1 MRKVRIGNDIN
12 VRWEV
17 KTDGQAVSLEGK
29 ALKLYVRSAYRK
41 EEITTFTVEGCVVSF
56 VYPAS
61 MQRMTGARAVI
72 LVDATEGAP
81 RRTVCADQAF
91 TLVAHSC
98 EENDDDVE
106 FENFMVS
113 LQSNVLIGKPGM
125 SAYEV
130 WLSEGN
136 TGTLEDWYA
145 YLQKPATDV
154 AAKVTKAETARVE
167 AEKKRED
174 AENARAEAE
183 NARQDAENGR
193 DTAEQERAGNEDT
206 RKTAEQS
213 RNTAELD
220 RRTDENIRT
229 ENESARMTEENKRIA
244 AERRRAAT
252 FSALSADVDAVVGKA
267 NTAIEETDAAE
278 ALRAD
283 AEAGRTR
290 AEDERE
296 TNEQKRKLGETE
308 RKSAEMQREEADE
321 SRVAAENSRV
331 TAEKQRYDAEQE
343 RRQHE
348 DAREDSESKRDTAET
363 LRKQAET
370 GRGNAEQERMA
381 SEQTR
386 MENETQRETNE
397 RKREEA
403 EDKREE
409 AIVKFEKD
417 FNEKLDLKADLDE
430 FNNTVSGIN
439 TYIATKANAQ
449 DVTNAIGE
457 LQDKI
462 GDRVVVSGNVTN
474 NPDEEDI
481 TTEGDT
487 PQTQVLKL
495 KDRAYDSLNA
505 SGKGYKILRKNWQ
518 PINGERK
525 NVLTQAMINEPNTI
539 YEIRYDFDL
548 NGEEITLP
556 EYCGLRFNGGSFN
569 NGKCNFKSLGHIV
582 VKAKEFG
589 FRKGTDSTTS
599 NHNGVLF
606 QSLISSGVGIDFEN
620 EEYNLNF
627 IKKSSFEYLYI
638 INGILNISSSVS
650 ELFTPA
656 QSRNG
661 HIQMRNITFNL
672 IESKGSVFISNLSTP
687 VDNYY
692 TTFIIKK
699 CRFNKINSFRII
711 FSDYNP
717 SNHRCGATHVIIEDN
732 TINDSASDFLVLSN
746 MFYESCVIRNNFIK
760 NNAYSIFYFGIDNA
774 YVNFHNKENGTLL
787 FENNIHINDDDFL
800 CKANNQSYTCT
811 LLSEGNVVI
820 MKNNIFQNIR
830 AFNSVVYPF
839 YISSNYFECTDNII
853 KNVFNF
859 NECSH
864 PIINITYNNALN
876 EIFKSKSSTNSIEN
890 PGVRIIKGNTVQIE
904 RENYISAMKMSP
916 EFPDDYAHY
925 DDVMLFTKLYSPVD
939 FQNLEFVSNNIAIE
953 GVLSCPTS
961 TIPVLNCKFNY
972 NHLKFWNLNKLSSG
986 KPEEMIL
993 QKSTVVLM
1001 PSYACTYS
1009 SLFEIIGNTFECT
1022 SSTFC
1027 PSMAFTSFTE
1037 KKEGDNGYSSYIIK
1051 NNTGNNVNLS
1061 LIDADGNYKK
1071 KDTQINRQI
1080 VYENNNSQYLQKSNI
1095 YSWRHCVLPSTDSVL
1110 MTNCNMVCNYEFY
1123 TKKVD
1128 CDFNLQPFVY
1138 NLAGQSYRLVET
1150 RLPTIDSE
1158 AECYEVKYIKENGDY
1173 KTMEIFK
1180 DGDSLKISSDSTKDK
1195 TLQYWDLNNPLFL
1208 YFNNAIAQGG
1218 LIVRKSSDG
1227 LNIQSVVGSQGYFRR
1242 LIIKYLPTRLNL
1254 HLQKG
1259 GTINR
1264 PILDTDETGFQYY
1277 DTSLNKYIVWNG
1289 TEWTNM
1295 DGSSLGEQP
1304 TQDENR

>member
-17 KTDGQAVSLEGK
+17 KTDGQVVSLEGK

-41 EEITTFTVEGCVVSF
+41 EEITIFTVEGCVVSF
-56 VYPAS
+56 TYPAS

-106 FENFMVS
+106 FEDFMIS
-113 LQSNVLIGKPGM
+113 LQSNVLIGKPGL

-136 TGTLEDWYA
+136 TGTLADWYA

-154 AAKVTKAETARVE
+154 AAEVTKAETARAT
-167 AEKKRED
+167 AEQERKN
-174 AENARAEAE
+174 AENARNEAE
-183 NARQDAENGR
+183 TARQEAENGR
-193 DTAEQERAGNEDT
+193 NTAEQERAGNEDT

-213 RNTAELD
+213 RNTAELN

-229 ENESARMTEENKRIA
+229 ENESARITEENKRIA

-348 DAREDSESKRDTAET
+348 DAREDSEGKRDTAET

-370 GRGNAEQERMA
+370 GRDNAEQERMA

-397 RKREEA
+397 QKREEA

-417 FNEKLDLKADLDE
+417 FNEKLDLKADLE
-430 FNNTVSGIN
+430 QFNNTVSGIN
-439 TYIATKANAQ
+439 TNIATKANAQ

-548 NGEEITLP
+548 NGKEITLP
-556 EYCGLRFNGGSFN
+556 EYCDLRFNGGSFN
-569 NGKCNFKSLGHIV
+569 NGNCNFKSLGHIV

-589 FRKGTDSTTS
+589 FRKGTDSTAS

-606 QSLISSGVGIDFEN
+606 QSLISSGIGIDFEN

-650 ELFTPA
+650 ELFIPA

-661 HIQMRNITFNL
+661 HIEIRNTTFNL
-672 IESKGSVFISNLSTP
+672 KGGEENVFISNSSASL
-687 VDNYY
+687 DNYY

-699 CRFNKINSFRII
+699 CRFNKINLFRII

-717 SNHRCGATHVIIEDN
+717 SIHKCGATHVIIEDN
-732 TINDSASDFLVLSN
+732 TINDSVSNFLVLSN
-746 MFYESCVIRNNFIK
+746 MFYENCVIRNNFIK
-760 NNAYSIFYFGIDNA
+760 NNTYSIFYFGIDNA

-800 CKANNQSYTCT
+800 CEANNQSYTCT

-839 YISSNYFECTDNII
+839 YISSNYFECTNNII

-864 PIINITYNNALN
+864 PIINITFNNALN
-876 EIFKSKSSTNSIEN
+876 EIFKSKASTNSIEN

-925 DDVMLFTKLYSPVD
+925 DDVMLFTKLFKPVD
-939 FQNLEFVSNNIAIE
+939 FQNIEFVNNNIVIE
-953 GVLSCPTS
+953 GVLSAPTS
-961 TIPVLNCKFNY
+961 TIPFLNCKFNY
-972 NHLKFWNLNKLSSG
+972 NFLKFWNISTLSSG
-986 KPEEMIL
+986 NPEKMVL
-993 QKSTVVLM
+993 QTGTSVLM
-1001 PSYACTYS
+1001 PTYACTYATI
-1009 SLFEIIGNTFECT
+1009 FEMVGNTFEC
-1022 SSTFC
+1022 SSDTFC

-1037 KKEGDNGYSSYIIK
+1037 EKEGDNGYSSYIIK
-1051 NNTGNNVNLS
+1051 NNIGNNVILS
-1061 LIDADGNYKK
+1061 IADKNSNYTKVPER
-1071 KDTQINRQI
+1071 INREI
-1080 VYENNNSQYLQKSNI
+1080 IYKNNNSQYLIESNI
-1095 YSWRHCVLPSTDSVL
+1095 HAWRRTVIPSTSRVVIE
-1110 MTNCNMVCNYEFY
+1110 NCNMASKYEFY
-1123 TKKVD
+1123 TKEID
-1128 CDFNLQPFVY
+1128 CDFNLQPYIY
-1138 NLAGQSYRLVET
+1138 NLSSGDYFLIPIT
-1150 RLPTIDSE
+1150 LPTLDSVG
-1158 AECYEVKYIKENGDY
+1158 ECFKVEYIKKNGDC
-1173 KTMEIFK
+1173 KTMEIYK
-1180 DGDSLKISSDSTKDK
+1180 EGDSLKISSDSTKDK
-1195 TLQYWDLNNPLFL
+1195 TLLYWDLNNKLFL
-1208 YFNNAIAQGG
+1208 IINNKMKQGG
-1218 LIVRKSSDG
+1218 LTIEKSSDG
-1227 LNIQSVVGSQGYFRR
+1227 SKIIIGLVIGSQGRFNR
-1242 LIIKYLPTRLNL
+1242 IKIKYLPTRLKLRL
-1254 HLQKG
+1254 HE
-1259 GTINR
+1259 GTTQYR
-1264 PILDTDETGFQYY
+1264 PVLETGETGFLFF
-1277 DTSLNKYIVWNG
+1277 DTTLKKYIVWNG

-1295 DGSSLGEQP
+1295 DGTSLGE
-1304 TQDENR
+1304 

>member
-41 EEITTFTVEGCVVSF
+41 EEITTFTVEGCVVIF
-56 VYPAS
+56 TYPAS

-72 LVDATEGAP
+72 LEDATEGAP

-98 EENDDDVE
+98 EESDDDVE
-106 FENFMVS
+106 FEDFMVS
-113 LQSNVLIGKPGM
+113 LQSNVLIGKPGL

-154 AAKVTKAETARVE
+154 AAKATKAETARVE

-183 NARQDAENGR
+183 TARQDAENGR

-308 RKSAEMQREEADE
+308 RKSAEMQREEAEE
-321 SRVAAENSRV
+321 SRVAVENSRV

-348 DAREDSESKRDTAET
+348 DAREDSENKRDTAEM

-370 GRGNAEQERMA
+370 GRDNAEQERTA

-386 MENETQRETNE
+386 TENEMQRETNE
-397 RKREEA
+397 QKREEA

-417 FNEKLDLKADLDE
+417 FNEKLDLKADFEE

-439 TYIATKANAQ
+439 ANIATKANAQ

-481 TTEGDT
+481 TAEGDT

-525 NVLTQAMINEPNTI
+525 NVLTQEMINEPNTI

-548 NGEEITLP
+548 NGKEITLP

-569 NGKCNFKSLGHIV
+569 NGS
-582 VKAKEFG
+582 
-589 FRKGTDSTTS
+589 
-599 NHNGVLF
+599 
-606 QSLISSGVGIDFEN
+606 
-620 EEYNLNF
+620 
-627 IKKSSFEYLYI
+627 
-638 INGILNISSSVS
+638 
-650 ELFTPA
+650 
-656 QSRNG
+656 
-661 HIQMRNITFNL
+661 
-672 IESKGSVFISNLSTP
+672 
-687 VDNYY
+687 
-692 TTFIIKK
+692 
-699 CRFNKINSFRII
+699 
-711 FSDYNP
+711 
-717 SNHRCGATHVIIEDN
+717 
-732 TINDSASDFLVLSN
+732 
-746 MFYESCVIRNNFIK
+746 
-760 NNAYSIFYFGIDNA
+760 
-774 YVNFHNKENGTLL
+774 
-787 FENNIHINDDDFL
+787 
-800 CKANNQSYTCT
+800 
-811 LLSEGNVVI
+811 
-820 MKNNIFQNIR
+820 
-830 AFNSVVYPF
+830 
-839 YISSNYFECTDNII
+839 
-853 KNVFNF
+853 
-859 NECSH
+859 
-864 PIINITYNNALN
+864 
-876 EIFKSKSSTNSIEN
+876 
-890 PGVRIIKGNTVQIE
+890 
-904 RENYISAMKMSP
+904 
-916 EFPDDYAHY
+916 
-925 DDVMLFTKLYSPVD
+925 
-939 FQNLEFVSNNIAIE
+939 
-953 GVLSCPTS
+953 
-961 TIPVLNCKFNY
+961 
-972 NHLKFWNLNKLSSG
+972 
-986 KPEEMIL
+986 
-993 QKSTVVLM
+993 
-1001 PSYACTYS
+1001 
-1009 SLFEIIGNTFECT
+1009 
-1022 SSTFC
+1022 
-1027 PSMAFTSFTE
+1027 
-1037 KKEGDNGYSSYIIK
+1037 
-1051 NNTGNNVNLS
+1051 
-1061 LIDADGNYKK
+1061 
-1071 KDTQINRQI
+1071 
-1080 VYENNNSQYLQKSNI
+1080 
-1095 YSWRHCVLPSTDSVL
+1095 
-1110 MTNCNMVCNYEFY
+1110 
-1123 TKKVD
+1123 
-1128 CDFNLQPFVY
+1128 
-1138 NLAGQSYRLVET
+1138 
-1150 RLPTIDSE
+1150 
-1158 AECYEVKYIKENGDY
+1158 
-1173 KTMEIFK
+1173 
-1180 DGDSLKISSDSTKDK
+1180 
-1195 TLQYWDLNNPLFL
+1195 
-1208 YFNNAIAQGG
+1208 
-1218 LIVRKSSDG
+1218 
-1227 LNIQSVVGSQGYFRR
+1227 
-1242 LIIKYLPTRLNL
+1242 
-1254 HLQKG
+1254 
-1259 GTINR
+1259 
-1264 PILDTDETGFQYY
+1264 
-1277 DTSLNKYIVWNG
+1277 
-1289 TEWTNM
+1289 
-1295 DGSSLGEQP
+1295 
-1304 TQDENR
+1304 

>member
-29 ALKLYVRSAYRK
+29 TLKLYVRSAYKK

-56 VYPAS
+56 TYPAS

-91 TLVAHSC
+91 ILVAHSC
-98 EENDDDVE
+98 EESDDDVE
-106 FENFMVS
+106 FEDFMVS
-113 LQSNVLIGKPGM
+113 LQSNVLIGKPGL

-136 TGTLEDWYA
+136 TGTLADWYA

-154 AAKVTKAETARVE
+154 AAEVTKAETARAT
-167 AEKKRED
+167 AEQERKN
-174 AENARAEAE
+174 AENARNEAE
-183 NARQDAENGR
+183 TARQEAENGR

-213 RNTAELD
+213 RNTAELN

-229 ENESARMTEENKRIA
+229 ENESARITEENKRIA

-267 NTAIEETDAAE
+267 NTAIEETDDAE

-308 RKSAEMQREEADE
+308 RKSAEMQREEVEE

-348 DAREDSESKRDTAET
+348 DAREDSEGKRNTAET

-370 GRGNAEQERMA
+370 GRNNAEQERTA

-409 AIVKFEKD
+409 AIVKFEND
-417 FNEKLDLKADLDE
+417 FNEKLDLKADLE
-430 FNNTVSGIN
+430 QFNNTVSGIN
-439 TYIATKANAQ
+439 TNIATKANAQ

-518 PINGERK
+518 PINGGRK
-525 NVLTQAMINEPNTI
+525 NVLTQDMINEPNTI

-620 EEYNLNF
+620 EEYNLHF
-627 IKKSSFEYLYI
+627 STWVYFEYLHI
-638 INGILNISSSVS
+638 QNGILNISSNRNFYSI
-650 ELFTPA
+650 FHPA
-656 QSRNG
+656 PNNRNG
-661 HIQMRNITFNL
+661 YINIINVTLKSTAKDECVL
-672 IESKGSVFISNLSTP
+672 IYDEGIVN
-687 VDNYY
+687 NYY
-692 TTFIIKK
+692 KCFSIKNCTFDKVSFL
-699 CRFNKINSFRII
+699 RFSLKDSNPADINS
-711 FSDYNP
+711 
-717 SNHRCGATHVIIEDN
+717 RCGANSIIIENNNILN
-732 TINDSASDFLVLSN
+732 TTREFMMLGSA
-746 MFYESCVIRNNFIK
+746 FYTKAIIRNNHIK
-760 NNAYSIFYFGIDNA
+760 NAKRCVFYFGVDND
-774 YVNFHNKENGTLL
+774 YTLFSNKENGILL
-787 FENNIHINDDDFL
+787 FEYNSHINDDDFL
-800 CKANNQSYTCT
+800 CVSNYSSYVCT
-811 LLSEGNVVI
+811 LLTENKVVI
-820 MKNNIFQNIR
+820 MRNNVFQNIR
-830 AFNSVVYPF
+830 AFNSVVYAF
-839 YISSNYFECTDNII
+839 YVSSNYFECSNNII

-859 NECSH
+859 NENSH
-864 PIINITYNNALN
+864 KTKEIPDVTQWYNN
-876 EIFKSKSSTNSIEN
+876 IFKSKQSGSAGTKEN
-890 PGVRIIKGNTVQIE
+890 PGIRLIKDNTVLIE
-904 RENYISAMKMSP
+904 RINYIAAMKLAP
-916 EFPDDYAHY
+916 EIPDDYAHY
-925 DDVMLFTKLYSPVD
+925 DEVMLCTSIIDCVDYQNLTFINNNIKIEGIFKPHTSTNNYLDVIVKNNYIEFYNISIGLNFENNIDVQTNPAPFILTRFDSSQREYVIEDNVFTCSSSKITPIMSMCSLKLINGIGSDSSCVIIRNNIGNNIYFTLSSFNKNLDATGEIYNRKIIFDNNKSIPLFKSDANLFREVSIPASDEVIIKNSTLASKLFFFTKKIDLDLV
-939 FQNLEFVSNNIAIE
+939 FNLKQGYDKNAPYLSLPILDE
-953 GVLSCPTS
+953 G
-961 TIPVLNCKFNY
+961 
-972 NHLKFWNLNKLSSG
+972 
-986 KPEEMIL
+986 
-993 QKSTVVLM
+993 
-1001 PSYACTYS
+1001 
-1009 SLFEIIGNTFECT
+1009 EC
-1022 SSTFC
+1022 
-1027 PSMAFTSFTE
+1027 
-1037 KKEGDNGYSSYIIK
+1037 YIIK
-1051 NNTGNNVNLS
+1051 YVKDSGE
-1061 LIDADGNYKK
+1061 YKSMELYK
-1071 KDTQINRQI
+1071 QGT
-1080 VYENNNSQYLQKSNI
+1080 
-1095 YSWRHCVLPSTDSVL
+1095 
-1110 MTNCNMVCNYEFY
+1110 EFY
-1123 TKKVD
+1123 LTSDTNVD
-1128 CDFNLQPFVY
+1128 NFRYGNLREKIV
-1138 NLAGQSYRLVET
+1138 
-1150 RLPTIDSE
+1150 
-1158 AECYEVKYIKENGDY
+1158 IK
-1173 KTMEIFK
+1173 
-1180 DGDSLKISSDSTKDK
+1180 
-1195 TLQYWDLNNPLFL
+1195 LNN
-1208 YFNNAIAQGG
+1208 
-1218 LIVRKSSDG
+1218 KSSDG
-1227 LNIQSVVGSQGYFRR
+1227 TLDFKIENNSIKIYINLGFTSKFSR
-1242 LIIKYLPTRLNL
+1242 LIVKHFSHRLYLY
-1254 HLQKG
+1254 LQKG
-1259 GTINR
+1259 TTTNR
-1264 PILDTDETGFQYY
+1264 PTLSSENIGFKYY
-1277 DTSLNKYIVWNG
+1277 DTDLKKYIVWNG

-1295 DGSSLGEQP
+1295 DGTSLGE
-1304 TQDENR
+1304 

>member
-29 ALKLYVRSAYRK
+29 ALKLYVRSAYKK

-56 VYPAS
+56 TYPAS

-91 TLVAHSC
+91 TLVAHTC
-98 EENDDDVE
+98 EESDDDVE

-113 LQSNVLIGKPGM
+113 LQSNMLIGKPGM

-136 TGTLEDWYA
+136 TGTLADWYA

-154 AAKVTKAETARVE
+154 AAKVTKAEAARVE

-174 AENARAEAE
+174 GENARAEAE
-183 NARQDAENGR
+183 TARQDAENGR

-244 AERRRAAT
+244 AERQRAAT
-252 FSALSADVDAVVGKA
+252 FSALSADVDAIVGKA

-278 ALRAD
+278 ALRVD

-308 RKSAEMQREEADE
+308 RKSAEMQREEVEE

-348 DAREDSESKRDTAET
+348 NAREDSEGKRDTAER

-370 GRGNAEQERMA
+370 GRNNAEQERTA

-417 FNEKLDLKADLDE
+417 FNEKLDLKTDLE
-430 FNNTVSGIN
+430 QFNNTVSGIN
-439 TYIATKANAQ
+439 TNIATKANAQ

-548 NGEEITLP
+548 NGGTINIPNDCVLQ
-556 EYCGLRFNGGSFN
+556 FNGGCLKNGSVYSSGTSLSIYAAHFVKCSLQVNNCSLYVYSSNFDGENEKQYAIRCEGTKAYIDNVVIENYGNEQINNANGIWLVGDCSFSNILRSSIN
-569 NGKCNFKSLGHIV
+569 NIIAKTNASGIQFVISNKSDNLFKNCRIIDCTIQNIKGVDNDGDGIKFIGSDDEKYYLQYSNSLVQNCNFYNCSKRAIKVQAAG
-582 VKAKEFG
+582 VKVKDIYIEGDCSFS
-589 FRKGTDSTTS
+589 F
-599 NHNGVLF
+599 
-606 QSLISSGVGIDFEN
+606 IDFQRAEAYAEN
-620 EEYNLNF
+620 
-627 IKKSSFEYLYI
+627 IKCVGNTYY
-638 INGILNISSSVS
+638 GISSSGIRNKVYLNNIQFDFDYKEDKLCLPIIVS
-650 ELFTPA
+650 LD
-656 QSRNG
+656 N
-661 HIQMRNITFNL
+661 TFNN
-672 IESKGSVFISNLSTP
+672 ESLFKDKHIYINDV
-687 VDNYY
+687 
-692 TTFIIKK
+692 IIKK
-699 CRFNKINSFRII
+699 C
-711 FSDYNP
+711 
-717 SNHRCGATHVIIEDN
+717 T
-732 TINDSASDFLVLSN
+732 
-746 MFYESCVIRNNFIK
+746 
-760 NNAYSIFYFGIDNA
+760 
-774 YVNFHNKENGTLL
+774 NKEYSAIKVENLNSEKITVDNLYI
-787 FENNIHINDDDFL
+787 NNILVYQSATYTPNISLRNINV
-800 CKANNQSYTCT
+800 KSA
-811 LLSEGNVVI
+811 VI
-820 MKNNIFQNIR
+820 TNAINKDTGVEFRVERINTTIDSLM
-830 AFNSVVYPF
+830 S
-839 YISSNYFECTDNII
+839 
-853 KNVFNF
+853 NVFYVRSKGFSCERNISGLF
-859 NECSH
+859 SSVK
-864 PIINITYNNALN
+864 INITNIDGILIFRTNSNINNLINSPNVYNVIEVNDIIIGDNMILICNKKPDETNTLGLYHMVSLKNQEVNTNFKYLALTNKGHTVYNEQSTALN
-876 EIFKSKSSTNSIEN
+876 VYN
-890 PGVRIIKGNTVQIE
+890 G
-904 RENYISAMKMSP
+904 ENYV
-916 EFPDDYAHY
+916 
-925 DDVMLFTKLYSPVD
+925 DVYGY
-939 FQNLEFVSNNIAIE
+939 NA
-953 GVLSCPTS
+953 
-961 TIPVLNCKFNY
+961 KFR
-972 NHLKFWNLNKLSSG
+972 K
-986 KPEEMIL
+986 
-993 QKSTVVLM
+993 V
-1001 PSYACTYS
+1001 
-1009 SLFEIIGNTFECT
+1009 
-1022 SSTFC
+1022 
-1027 PSMAFTSFTE
+1027 
-1037 KKEGDNGYSSYIIK
+1037 GYSTS
-1051 NNTGNNVNLS
+1051 
-1061 LIDADGNYKK
+1061 
-1071 KDTQINRQI
+1071 R
-1080 VYENNNSQYLQKSNI
+1080 
-1095 YSWRHCVLPSTDSVL
+1095 
-1110 MTNCNMVCNYEFY
+1110 
-1123 TKKVD
+1123 
-1128 CDFNLQPFVY
+1128 
-1138 NLAGQSYRLVET
+1138 
-1150 RLPTIDSE
+1150 PTI
-1158 AECYEVKYIKENGDY
+1158 
-1173 KTMEIFK
+1173 EIN
-1180 DGDSLKISSDSTKDK
+1180 T
-1195 TLQYWDLNNPLFL
+1195 
-1208 YFNNAIAQGG
+1208 
-1218 LIVRKSSDG
+1218 
-1227 LNIQSVVGSQGYFRR
+1227 
-1242 LIIKYLPTRLNL
+1242 NL
-1254 HLQKG
+1254 
-1259 GTINR
+1259 
-1264 PILDTDETGFQYY
+1264 GFQYY
-1277 DTSLNKYIVWNG
+1277 DTTLKKYIVWNG

-1295 DGSSLGEQP
+1295 DGTSLGE
-1304 TQDENR
+1304 

>member
-29 ALKLYVRSAYRK
+29 TLKLYVRSAYRK

-56 VYPAS
+56 TYPAS

-72 LVDATEGAP
+72 LEDATEGAP

-91 TLVAHSC
+91 ILVAHSC

-106 FENFMVS
+106 FEDFMVS
-113 LQSNVLIGKPGM
+113 LQSNVLIGKPGL

-145 YLQKPATDV
+145 FLRKPATDIASDV
-154 AAKVTKAETARVE
+154 AAAEAERTTAETARDKAEQARQGDENLRKTAEENRASAETGRSDAEQRRDANETSRESAEQMRKSAEADRIRDEKEREE
-167 AEKKRED
+167 AETSRKA
-174 AENARAEAE
+174 AEKF
-183 NARQDAENGR
+183 R
-193 DTAEQERAGNEDT
+193 DTAEND
-206 RKTAEQS
+206 
-213 RNTAELD
+213 RN
-220 RRTDENIRT
+220 
-229 ENESARMTEENKRIA
+229 
-244 AERRRAAT
+244 
-252 FSALSADVDAVVGKA
+252 
-267 NTAIEETDAAE
+267 
-278 ALRAD
+278 
-283 AEAGRTR
+283 
-290 AEDERE
+290 
-296 TNEQKRKLGETE
+296 
-308 RKSAEMQREEADE
+308 
-321 SRVAAENSRV
+321 
-331 TAEKQRYDAEQE
+331 DAEQE

-348 DAREDSESKRDTAET
+348 DARADAEGKRDTAET

-370 GRGNAEQERMA
+370 GRDNAEQERTTAEQTRKDSETSRVAAERERTA

-386 MENETQRETNE
+386 QENETTRVSAETERGKKETERIASETE
-397 RKREEA
+397 RKSSEQERKSAEQERKTAETGREEA
-403 EDKREE
+403 ETKRKEAETKREE
-409 AIVKFEKD
+409 AIVKFEND
-417 FNEKLDLKADLDE
+417 FNEKLSLKADLEE
-430 FNNTVSGIN
+430 FNNTVSDIN
-439 TYIATKANAQ
+439 TNIATKANAQ

-481 TTEGDT
+481 TAEGDT

-548 NGEEITLP
+548 NGKEITLP
-556 EYCGLRFNGGSFN
+556 EYCDLRFNGGSFN
-569 NGKCNFKSLGHIV
+569 NGNCNFKSLGHIV

-589 FRKGTDSTTS
+589 FRKGTDSTAS

-606 QSLISSGVGIDFEN
+606 QSLISSGIGIDFEN

-650 ELFTPA
+650 ELFIPA

-661 HIQMRNITFNL
+661 HIEIRNTTFNL
-672 IESKGSVFISNLSTP
+672 KGGEENVFISNSSASL
-687 VDNYY
+687 DNYY

-699 CRFNKINSFRII
+699 CRFNKINLFRII

-717 SNHRCGATHVIIEDN
+717 SIHKCGATHVIIEDN
-732 TINDSASDFLVLSN
+732 TINDSVSNFLVLSN
-746 MFYESCVIRNNFIK
+746 MFYENCVIRNNFIK
-760 NNAYSIFYFGIDNA
+760 NNTYSIFYFGIDNA

-800 CKANNQSYTCT
+800 CEANNQSYTCT

-839 YISSNYFECTDNII
+839 YISSNYFECTNNII

-864 PIINITYNNALN
+864 PIINITFDNALN

-939 FQNLEFVSNNIAIE
+939 FQNLEFTNNNITIE

-972 NHLKFWNLNKLSSG
+972 NHLKFWNLNRLSSG

-993 QKSTVVLM
+993 QKITVVLM

-1009 SLFEIIGNTFECT
+1009 SVFEFIGNTFECT

-1037 KKEGDNGYSSYIIK
+1037 KSEGDNGYSSYIIK

-1071 KDTQINRQI
+1071 WGTQISRQI

-1095 YSWRHCVLPSTDSVL
+1095 YSWKHCVLPSTDSVV

-1158 AECYEVKYIKENGDY
+1158 AECYEVKYIKKNGDY

-1195 TLQYWDLNNPLFL
+1195 TVQYWDLNDPLFL

-1259 GTINR
+1259 GTKNR
-1264 PILDTDETGFQYY
+1264 PILETGETGFLFF
-1277 DTSLNKYIVWNG
+1277 DTTLNKYIVWNG

>member
-41 EEITTFTVEGCVVSF
+41 EDITTFTVEGCVVSF
-56 VYPAS
+56 TYPAS

-72 LVDATEGAP
+72 LEDATEGAP

-106 FENFMVS
+106 FEEFMVS
-113 LQSNVLIGKPGM
+113 LQSNVLIGKPGL

-145 YLQKPATDV
+145 FLRKPATDIASDV
-154 AAKVTKAETARVE
+154 AAAEAERTTAETARDKAEQARQGDENLRKTAEENRASAETGRSDAEQRRDANETSRESAEQMRKSAEADRIRDEKEREE
-167 AEKKRED
+167 AETSRKA
-174 AENARAEAE
+174 AEKF
-183 NARQDAENGR
+183 R
-193 DTAEQERAGNEDT
+193 DTAEND
-206 RKTAEQS
+206 
-213 RNTAELD
+213 RN
-220 RRTDENIRT
+220 
-229 ENESARMTEENKRIA
+229 
-244 AERRRAAT
+244 
-252 FSALSADVDAVVGKA
+252 
-267 NTAIEETDAAE
+267 
-278 ALRAD
+278 
-283 AEAGRTR
+283 
-290 AEDERE
+290 
-296 TNEQKRKLGETE
+296 
-308 RKSAEMQREEADE
+308 
-321 SRVAAENSRV
+321 
-331 TAEKQRYDAEQE
+331 DAEQE

-348 DAREDSESKRDTAET
+348 DARADAEGKRDTAET

-370 GRGNAEQERMA
+370 GRDNAEQERTTAEQTRKDSETSRVAAERERTA

-386 MENETQRETNE
+386 QENETTRVSAETERGKKETERIASETE
-397 RKREEA
+397 RKSSEQERKSAEQERKTAETGREEA
-403 EDKREE
+403 ETKRKEAETKREE
-409 AIVKFEKD
+409 AIVKFEND
-417 FNEKLDLKADLDE
+417 FNEKLSLKADLEE

-439 TYIATKANAQ
+439 TNIATKANAQ

-481 TTEGDT
+481 TAEGDT

-525 NVLTQAMINEPNTI
+525 NVLTQEMINEPNTI

-548 NGEEITLP
+548 NGKEITLP
-556 EYCGLRFNGGSFN
+556 EYCDLRFNGGSFN
-569 NGKCNFKSLGHIV
+569 NGSCNFKSLGHIF

-589 FRKGTDSTTS
+589 FRKGTDSTAS

-606 QSLISSGVGIDFEN
+606 QSLISSGIGIDFEN

-627 IKKSSFEYLYI
+627 IKKNSFEYLYI

-650 ELFTPA
+650 ELFIPA

-661 HIQMRNITFNL
+661 HIEIRNTTFNL
-672 IESKGSVFISNLSTP
+672 KGGEENVFISNSGASL
-687 VDNYY
+687 DNYY

-699 CRFNKINSFRII
+699 CRFNKINLFRII

-717 SNHRCGATHVIIEDN
+717 SIHKCGAAHVIIEDN
-732 TINDSASDFLVLSN
+732 TINDPVSNFLVLSN
-746 MFYESCVIRNNFIK
+746 MFYENCVIRNNFIK
-760 NNAYSIFYFGIDNA
+760 NNTYSIFYFGIDNA

-800 CKANNQSYTCT
+800 CEANNQSYTCT

-839 YISSNYFECTDNII
+839 YISSNYFECTNNII

-864 PIINITYNNALN
+864 PIINITFGNALN

-939 FQNLEFVSNNIAIE
+939 FQNLEFTNNNITIE

-993 QKSTVVLM
+993 QKITVVLM

-1009 SLFEIIGNTFECT
+1009 SVFEIIGNTFECI

-1027 PSMAFTSFTE
+1027 PSMAYTSFTQ

-1095 YSWRHCVLPSTDSVL
+1095 YSWKHCVLPSTDSVL

-1195 TLQYWDLNNPLFL
+1195 TVQYRDLNDPLFL

-1218 LIVRKSSDG
+1218 LIIRKSGDG

-1264 PILDTDETGFQYY
+1264 PILETGETGFLFF
-1277 DTSLNKYIVWNG
+1277 DTTLKKYIVWNG

-1295 DGSSLGEQP
+1295 DGSSLGE
-1304 TQDENR
+1304 

>member
-29 ALKLYVRSAYRK
+29 ALKLFVRSAYRK
-41 EEITTFTVEGCVVSF
+41 EEITTFTVDGCVVSF
-56 VYPAS
+56 TYPAS
-61 MQRMTGARAVI
+61 MQRATGARAVI
-72 LVDATEGAP
+72 LEDATEGAP

-106 FENFMVS
+106 FEDFMVS
-113 LQSNVLIGKPGM
+113 LQSNVLIGKPGL

-145 YLQKPATDV
+145 FLRKPATDIAADV
-154 AAKVTKAETARVE
+154 AEAEAERTTAETARDKAEQARQGDENLRKTAEENRASAETGRSDAEQRRGANETSRESAEQMRKSAEADRIRDEKEREE
-167 AEKKRED
+167 AETSRKA
-174 AENARAEAE
+174 AEKF
-183 NARQDAENGR
+183 R
-193 DTAEQERAGNEDT
+193 DTAEND
-206 RKTAEQS
+206 
-213 RNTAELD
+213 RN
-220 RRTDENIRT
+220 
-229 ENESARMTEENKRIA
+229 
-244 AERRRAAT
+244 
-252 FSALSADVDAVVGKA
+252 
-267 NTAIEETDAAE
+267 
-278 ALRAD
+278 
-283 AEAGRTR
+283 
-290 AEDERE
+290 
-296 TNEQKRKLGETE
+296 
-308 RKSAEMQREEADE
+308 
-321 SRVAAENSRV
+321 
-331 TAEKQRYDAEQE
+331 DAEQE

-348 DAREDSESKRDTAET
+348 DARADAEGKRDTAET

-370 GRGNAEQERMA
+370 GRDNAEQERTTAEQTRKDSETSRVAAERERTA

-386 MENETQRETNE
+386 QENETTRVSAETERGKKETERIASETE
-397 RKREEA
+397 RKSSEQERKSAEQERKTAETGREEA
-403 EDKREE
+403 ETKRKETETKREE
-409 AIVKFEKD
+409 AIVKFEND
-417 FNEKLDLKADLDE
+417 FNEKLSLKADLEE

-439 TYIATKANAQ
+439 TNIATKANAQ

-481 TTEGDT
+481 TAEGDT

-548 NGEEITLP
+548 NGKEITLP
-556 EYCGLRFNGGSFN
+556 EYCDLRFNGGSFN
-569 NGKCNFKSLGHIV
+569 NGNCNFKSLGHIV

-589 FRKGTDSTTS
+589 FRKGTDSTAS

-606 QSLISSGVGIDFEN
+606 QSLISSGIGIDFEN

-672 IESKGSVFISNLSTP
+672 IESKETVFISNSSTLL
-687 VDNYY
+687 DNYY

-699 CRFNKINSFRII
+699 CRFNKINLFRII

-717 SNHRCGATHVIIEDN
+717 SIHKCGATHVIIEDN
-732 TINDSASDFLVLSN
+732 TINDPASNFLVLSN

-876 EIFKSKSSTNSIEN
+876 EIFKSKSSTGNIEN
-890 PGVRIIKGNTVQIE
+890 PGTRIIKGNTVQIE

-939 FQNLEFVSNNIAIE
+939 FQNLEFTNNNITIE

-972 NHLKFWNLNKLSSG
+972 NHLKFWNLNRLSSG

-993 QKSTVVLM
+993 QKITVVLM

-1009 SLFEIIGNTFECT
+1009 SVFEIIGNTFECT

-1037 KKEGDNGYSSYIIK
+1037 KSEGDNGYSSYIIK

-1061 LIDADGNYKK
+1061 LIDANENYEKRG
-1071 KDTQINRQI
+1071 TQINRQI

-1095 YSWRHCVLPSTDSVL
+1095 YSWKHCVLPSTDSVL

-1195 TLQYWDLNNPLFL
+1195 TVQYRDLNDPLFL
-1208 YFNNAIAQGG
+1208 YFNNAIEQGG
-1218 LIVRKSSDG
+1218 LIIRKSGDG

-1304 TQDENR
+1304 TQDESL

>member
-72 LVDATEGAP
+72 LEDATEGAP

-91 TLVAHSC
+91 TLVAHTC
-98 EENDDDVE
+98 EESDDDVE

-113 LQSNVLIGKPGM
+113 LQSNMLIGKPGM

-136 TGTLEDWYA
+136 TGTLADWYA

-183 NARQDAENGR
+183 TARQDAENGR

-244 AERRRAAT
+244 AERRRAVT

-278 ALRAD
+278 ALRVD

-308 RKSAEMQREEADE
+308 RKSAEMQRGEAEE

-331 TAEKQRYDAEQE
+331 TTEKLRYDAERE

-348 DAREDSESKRDTAET
+348 DAREDSEGKRDTAER

-370 GRGNAEQERMA
+370 GRDNAEQERTA

-397 RKREEA
+397 QKREEA

-417 FNEKLDLKADLDE
+417 FNEKLDLKADLE
-430 FNNTVSGIN
+430 QFNNTVSGIN
-439 TYIATKANAQ
+439 ANIATKANAQ

-548 NGEEITLP
+548 DGEEITLP

-672 IESKGSVFISNLSTP
+672 IESKKTVFISNLGTSI
-687 VDNYY
+687 DNYY

-717 SNHRCGATHVIIEDN
+717 SIHKCGATHVIIEDN
-732 TINDSASDFLVLSN
+732 TINDSASNFLILSN

-760 NNAYSIFYFGIDNA
+760 NNAYSVFYFGIDNA

-876 EIFKSKSSTNSIEN
+876 EIFKSKSSTGNIEN
-890 PGVRIIKGNTVQIE
+890 PGTRIIKGNTVQIE

-953 GVLSCPTS
+953 GVLSSPTS
-961 TIPVLNCKFNY
+961 TLPVLNCKFNY
-972 NHLKFWNLNKLSSG
+972 NFLKFWNINKLVSG

-993 QKSTVVLM
+993 QQFTTLLM
-1001 PSYACTYS
+1001 PSFACTYATF
-1009 SLFEIIGNTFECT
+1009 FEIIGNTFECT
-1022 SSTFC
+1022 SNTFS
-1027 PSMAFTSFTE
+1027 PLIAFTSFTE
-1037 KKEGDNGYSSYIIK
+1037 KSEGDDGYSSYIIK

-1061 LIDADGNYKK
+1061 LVDMDSNYTKK
-1071 KDTQINRQI
+1071 EENKQINRQI
-1080 VYENNNSQYLQKSNI
+1080 VYENNNSQYLKKSNI
-1095 YSWRHCVLPSTDSVL
+1095 HSWKNAVIPSTKSVV
-1110 MTNCNMVCNYEFY
+1110 MTNCNMVCKYIFY
-1123 TKKVD
+1123 TKEVD
-1128 CDFNLQPFVY
+1128 CDFNLQPFAY
-1138 NLAGQSYRLVET
+1138 NLAGDNYYLLEAK
-1150 RLPTIDSE
+1150 LPTLDLE
-1158 AECYEVKYIKENGDY
+1158 KECFKIEYTKENEDSKTIEIYKEGD
-1173 KTMEIFK
+1173 T
-1180 DGDSLKISSDSTKDK
+1180 LKVSSDSTIDK
-1195 TLQYWDLNNPLFL
+1195 TLQNWDLKKSLYI
-1208 YFNNAIAQGG
+1208 YFNGKIEQGG
-1218 LIVRKSSDG
+1218 LIIFRSSDG
-1227 LNIQSVVGSQGYFRR
+1227 SNIQIRPVVGSQGR
-1242 LIIKYLPTRLNL
+1242 LHRIKIKYLPIRLNL
-1254 HLQKG
+1254 RLQNG
-1259 GTINR
+1259 ATTNR
-1264 PILDTDETGFQYY
+1264 PVLETSETGFLFF
-1277 DTSLNKYIVWNG
+1277 DTTLKKYIVWNG

-1295 DGSSLGEQP
+1295 DGTSLGE
-1304 TQDENR
+1304 

>member
-29 ALKLYVRSAYRK
+29 TLKLYVRSAYRK

-56 VYPAS
+56 TYPAS

-72 LVDATEGAP
+72 LEDATEGAP

-91 TLVAHSC
+91 ILVAHSC

-106 FENFMVS
+106 FEEFMVS
-113 LQSNVLIGKPGM
+113 LQSNVLIGKPGL

-145 YLQKPATDV
+145 FLRKPATDIASDV
-154 AAKVTKAETARVE
+154 AAAEAERTTAETARDKAEQARQGDENLRKTAEENRASAETGRSDAEQRRDANETSRESAEQMRKSAEADRIRDEKEREE
-167 AEKKRED
+167 AETSRKA
-174 AENARAEAE
+174 AEKF
-183 NARQDAENGR
+183 R
-193 DTAEQERAGNEDT
+193 DTAEND
-206 RKTAEQS
+206 
-213 RNTAELD
+213 RN
-220 RRTDENIRT
+220 
-229 ENESARMTEENKRIA
+229 
-244 AERRRAAT
+244 
-252 FSALSADVDAVVGKA
+252 
-267 NTAIEETDAAE
+267 
-278 ALRAD
+278 
-283 AEAGRTR
+283 
-290 AEDERE
+290 
-296 TNEQKRKLGETE
+296 
-308 RKSAEMQREEADE
+308 
-321 SRVAAENSRV
+321 
-331 TAEKQRYDAEQE
+331 DAEQE

-348 DAREDSESKRDTAET
+348 DARADAEGKRDTAET

-370 GRGNAEQERMA
+370 GRDNAEQERTTAEQTRKDSETSRVAAERERTA

-386 MENETQRETNE
+386 QENETTRVSAETERGKKETERIASETE
-397 RKREEA
+397 RKSSEQERKSAEQERKTAETGREEA
-403 EDKREE
+403 ETKRKEAETKREE
-409 AIVKFEKD
+409 AIVKFEND
-417 FNEKLDLKADLDE
+417 FNEKLSLKADLEE
-430 FNNTVSGIN
+430 FNNTVSDIN
-439 TYIATKANAQ
+439 TNIATKANAQ

-481 TTEGDT
+481 TAEGDT

-548 NGEEITLP
+548 NGKEITLP
-556 EYCGLRFNGGSFN
+556 EYCDLRFNGGSFN
-569 NGKCNFKSLGHIV
+569 NGNCNFKSLGHIV

-589 FRKGTDSTTS
+589 FRKGTDSTAS

-606 QSLISSGVGIDFEN
+606 QSLISSGIGIDFEN

-650 ELFTPA
+650 ELFIPA

-661 HIQMRNITFNL
+661 HIEIRNTTFNL
-672 IESKGSVFISNLSTP
+672 KGGEENVFISNSSASL
-687 VDNYY
+687 DNYY

-699 CRFNKINSFRII
+699 CRFNKINLFRII

-717 SNHRCGATHVIIEDN
+717 SIHKCGATHVIIEDN
-732 TINDSASDFLVLSN
+732 TINDSVSNFLVLSN
-746 MFYESCVIRNNFIK
+746 MFYENCVIRNNFIK
-760 NNAYSIFYFGIDNA
+760 NNTYSIFYFGIDNA

-800 CKANNQSYTCT
+800 CEANNQSYTCT

-839 YISSNYFECTDNII
+839 YISSNYFECTNNII

-864 PIINITYNNALN
+864 PIINITFDNALN

-939 FQNLEFVSNNIAIE
+939 FQNLEFTNNNITIE

-993 QKSTVVLM
+993 QKITVVLM

-1009 SLFEIIGNTFECT
+1009 SVFEIIGNTFECI

-1027 PSMAFTSFTE
+1027 PSMAFTSFTQ

-1095 YSWRHCVLPSTDSVL
+1095 YSWKHCVLPSTDSVL

-1138 NLAGQSYRLVET
+1138 NLAGQSYRFVET

-1195 TLQYWDLNNPLFL
+1195 TVQYRDLNDPLFL

-1218 LIVRKSSDG
+1218 LIIRKSGDG

-1264 PILDTDETGFQYY
+1264 PILETGETGFLFF
-1277 DTSLNKYIVWNG
+1277 DTTLKKYIVWNG

-1295 DGSSLGEQP
+1295 DGSSLGE
-1304 TQDENR
+1304 

>member
-1 MRKVRIGNDIN
+1 MVKRKGL
-12 VRWEV
+12 
-17 KTDGQAVSLEGK
+17 GQANTFRTNNNTSTGYGVAYADEVSGHRTVGSLED
-29 ALKLYVRSAYRK
+29 LYVLHDWQLSASGENTDNDAIGQLWY
-41 EEITTFTVEGCVVSF
+41 VVNADGNGNGCYYQLKDWSKRNE
-56 VYPAS
+56 AAGWS
-61 MQRMTGARAVI
+61 I
-72 LVDATEGAP
+72 
-81 RRTVCADQAF
+81 ADY
-91 TLVAHSC
+91 T
-98 EENDDDVE
+98 
-106 FENFMVS
+106 
-113 LQSNVLIGKPGM
+113 
-125 SAYEV
+125 
-130 WLSEGN
+130 
-136 TGTLEDWYA
+136 
-145 YLQKPATDV
+145 
-154 AAKVTKAETARVE
+154 TKAELGGAVE
-167 AEKKRED
+167 NINTELDKK
-174 AENARAEAE
+174 
-183 NARQDAENGR
+183 
-193 DTAEQERAGNEDT
+193 EDT
-206 RKTAEQS
+206 TSVDQK
-213 RNTAELD
+213 
-220 RRTDENIRT
+220 
-229 ENESARMTEENKRIA
+229 
-244 AERRRAAT
+244 
-252 FSALSADVDAVVGKA
+252 LS
-267 NTAIEETDAAE
+267 
-278 ALRAD
+278 
-283 AEAGRTR
+283 
-290 AEDERE
+290 
-296 TNEQKRKLGETE
+296 
-308 RKSAEMQREEADE
+308 
-321 SRVAAENSRV
+321 
-331 TAEKQRYDAEQE
+331 
-343 RRQHE
+343 
-348 DAREDSESKRDTAET
+348 
-363 LRKQAET
+363 
-370 GRGNAEQERMA
+370 
-381 SEQTR
+381 
-386 MENETQRETNE
+386 
-397 RKREEA
+397 
-403 EDKREE
+403 
-409 AIVKFEKD
+409 
-417 FNEKLDLKADLDE
+417 LKADLEE

-439 TYIATKANAQ
+439 TNIATKANAQ

-556 EYCGLRFNGGSFN
+556 EYCGLRFNGGSFS

-672 IESKGSVFISNLSTP
+672 IEGNKSVFISNFGTP

-717 SNHRCGATHVIIEDN
+717 SIHKCGASHVIIEDN
-732 TINDSASDFLVLSN
+732 TINDSTSDFLVLSN
-746 MFYESCVIRNNFIK
+746 MFYESCAIRNNFIK
-760 NNAYSIFYFGIDNA
+760 NNNYSIFYFGIDNA

-820 MKNNIFQNIR
+820 MKNNIFHNIR

-876 EIFKSKSSTNSIEN
+876 EIFKSKSSTGNIEK
-890 PGVRIIKGNTVQIE
+890 PGTRIIKGNTVQIE

-925 DDVMLFTKLYSPVD
+925 DDVMLFTKLYAPVD

-961 TIPVLNCKFNY
+961 TLPVLNCKFNY
-972 NHLKFWNLNKLSSG
+972 NFLKFWNINKLVSG

-993 QKSTVVLM
+993 QQFTTLLM
-1001 PSYACTYS
+1001 PSFACTYATF
-1009 SLFEIIGNTFECT
+1009 FEIIGNTFECT
-1022 SSTFC
+1022 SNTFS
-1027 PSMAFTSFTE
+1027 PSIAFTSFTE
-1037 KKEGDNGYSSYIIK
+1037 KSEGDDGYSSYIIK

-1061 LIDADGNYKK
+1061 LVDMDSNYTKK
-1071 KDTQINRQI
+1071 EENKQINRQI
-1080 VYENNNSQYLQKSNI
+1080 VYENNNSQYLKESNI
-1095 YSWRHCVLPSTDSVL
+1095 HSWKNAVIPSTKNVV
-1110 MTNCNMVCNYEFY
+1110 MTNCNMVCKYIFY
-1123 TKKVD
+1123 TKEVD
-1128 CDFNLQPFVY
+1128 CDFNLQPFAY
-1138 NLAGQSYRLVET
+1138 NLAGDNYYLLEVK
-1150 RLPTIDSE
+1150 LPTLDLE
-1158 AECYEVKYIKENGDY
+1158 KECFKIEYTKENGDSKTIEIY
-1173 KTMEIFK
+1173 KK
-1180 DGDSLKISSDSTKDK
+1180 GDTLKVSSDSTIDK
-1195 TLQYWDLNNPLFL
+1195 TLQNWDLKNSLYI
-1208 YFNNAIAQGG
+1208 YFNGKIEQGG
-1218 LIVRKSSDG
+1218 LIIFRSSDG
-1227 LNIQSVVGSQGYFRR
+1227 SNIQIRPVVGSQGR
-1242 LIIKYLPTRLNL
+1242 LHRIKIKYLPTRLNL
-1254 HLQKG
+1254 RLQTG
-1259 GTINR
+1259 PTIYR
-1264 PILDTDETGFQYY
+1264 PVLETSETGFLFF
-1277 DTSLNKYIVWNG
+1277 DTTLKKYIVWNG

-1295 DGSSLGEQP
+1295 DGTSLGE
-1304 TQDENR
+1304 

>member
-29 ALKLYVRSAYRK
+29 ALKLFVRSAYRK

-56 VYPAS
+56 TYPAS

-72 LVDATEGAP
+72 LEDATEGAP

-106 FENFMVS
+106 FEDFMVS
-113 LQSNVLIGKPGM
+113 LQSNVLIGKPGL

-145 YLQKPATDV
+145 FLRKPATDIASDV
-154 AAKVTKAETARVE
+154 AAAEAERTTAETARDKAEQARQGDENLRKTAEENRASAETGRSDAEQRRDANETSRESAEQMRKSAEADRIRDEKEREE
-167 AEKKRED
+167 AETSRKA
-174 AENARAEAE
+174 AEKF
-183 NARQDAENGR
+183 R
-193 DTAEQERAGNEDT
+193 DTAEND
-206 RKTAEQS
+206 
-213 RNTAELD
+213 RN
-220 RRTDENIRT
+220 
-229 ENESARMTEENKRIA
+229 
-244 AERRRAAT
+244 
-252 FSALSADVDAVVGKA
+252 
-267 NTAIEETDAAE
+267 
-278 ALRAD
+278 
-283 AEAGRTR
+283 
-290 AEDERE
+290 
-296 TNEQKRKLGETE
+296 
-308 RKSAEMQREEADE
+308 
-321 SRVAAENSRV
+321 
-331 TAEKQRYDAEQE
+331 DAEQE

-348 DAREDSESKRDTAET
+348 DARADAEGKRDTAET

-370 GRGNAEQERMA
+370 GRDNAEQERTTAEQTRKDSETSRVATERERTA

-386 MENETQRETNE
+386 QENETTRVSAETERGKKETERIASETE
-397 RKREEA
+397 RKSSEQERKSAEQERKTAETGREEA
-403 EDKREE
+403 ETKRKEAETKREE
-409 AIVKFEKD
+409 AIVKFEND
-417 FNEKLDLKADLDE
+417 FNEKLSLKADLEE

-439 TYIATKANAQ
+439 ANIATKANAQ

-462 GDRVVVSGNVTN
+462 DDIATA
-474 NPDEEDI
+474 DEEDI

-548 NGEEITLP
+548 NGKEITLP
-556 EYCGLRFNGGSFN
+556 EYCDLRFNGGSFN
-569 NGKCNFKSLGHIV
+569 NGNCNFKSLGHIV

-589 FRKGTDSTTS
+589 FRKGTDSTAS

-606 QSLISSGVGIDFEN
+606 QSLISSGIGIDFEN

-650 ELFTPA
+650 ELFIPA

-661 HIQMRNITFNL
+661 HIEIRNTTFNL
-672 IESKGSVFISNLSTP
+672 KGGEENVFISNSGASL
-687 VDNYY
+687 DNYY
-692 TTFIIKK
+692 TAFIIKK
-699 CRFNKINSFRII
+699 CRFNKINLFRII

-717 SNHRCGATHVIIEDN
+717 SIHKCGATHVIIEDN
-732 TINDSASDFLVLSN
+732 TINDSVSNFLVLSN
-746 MFYESCVIRNNFIK
+746 MFYENCVIRNNFIK
-760 NNAYSIFYFGIDNA
+760 NNTYSIFYFGIDNA

-864 PIINITYNNALN
+864 PIINITFDNALN

-925 DDVMLFTKLYSPVD
+925 EDVMLFTKLYSPVD

-1009 SLFEIIGNTFECT
+1009 SVFEIIGNTFECT

-1218 LIVRKSSDG
+1218 LIIRKSSDG

-1304 TQDENR
+1304 TQDESL

>member
-56 VYPAS
+56 TYPAS

-91 TLVAHSC
+91 TLVAHTC

-106 FENFMVS
+106 FENFLVS
-113 LQSNVLIGKPGM
+113 LQSNVLIGKPGL

-136 TGTLEDWYA
+136 TGTLADWYA

-154 AAKVTKAETARVE
+154 AAKVTKAETVRVE

-183 NARQDAENGR
+183 TARQDAENGR

-244 AERRRAAT
+244 AERQRAAT
-252 FSALSADVDAVVGKA
+252 FSTLSADVDAVVGKA

-495 KDRAYDSLNA
+495 NDRAYDSLNA

-672 IESKGSVFISNLSTP
+672 IESKETVFISNLGTSI
-687 VDNYY
+687 DNYY

-717 SNHRCGATHVIIEDN
+717 SIHKCGATHVIIEDN
-732 TINDSASDFLVLSN
+732 TINDS
-746 MFYESCVIRNNFIK
+746 
-760 NNAYSIFYFGIDNA
+760 
-774 YVNFHNKENGTLL
+774 
-787 FENNIHINDDDFL
+787 
-800 CKANNQSYTCT
+800 
-811 LLSEGNVVI
+811 
-820 MKNNIFQNIR
+820 
-830 AFNSVVYPF
+830 
-839 YISSNYFECTDNII
+839 SSNF
-853 KNVFNF
+853 
-859 NECSH
+859 
-864 PIINITYNNALN
+864 
-876 EIFKSKSSTNSIEN
+876 
-890 PGVRIIKGNTVQIE
+890 
-904 RENYISAMKMSP
+904 
-916 EFPDDYAHY
+916 
-925 DDVMLFTKLYSPVD
+925 
-939 FQNLEFVSNNIAIE
+939 
-953 GVLSCPTS
+953 
-961 TIPVLNCKFNY
+961 
-972 NHLKFWNLNKLSSG
+972 
-986 KPEEMIL
+986 
-993 QKSTVVLM
+993 
-1001 PSYACTYS
+1001 
-1009 SLFEIIGNTFECT
+1009 
-1022 SSTFC
+1022 
-1027 PSMAFTSFTE
+1027 
-1037 KKEGDNGYSSYIIK
+1037 
-1051 NNTGNNVNLS
+1051 
-1061 LIDADGNYKK
+1061 
-1071 KDTQINRQI
+1071 
-1080 VYENNNSQYLQKSNI
+1080 
-1095 YSWRHCVLPSTDSVL
+1095 
-1110 MTNCNMVCNYEFY
+1110 
-1123 TKKVD
+1123 
-1128 CDFNLQPFVY
+1128 
-1138 NLAGQSYRLVET
+1138 
-1150 RLPTIDSE
+1150 
-1158 AECYEVKYIKENGDY
+1158 
-1173 KTMEIFK
+1173 
-1180 DGDSLKISSDSTKDK
+1180 
-1195 TLQYWDLNNPLFL
+1195 
-1208 YFNNAIAQGG
+1208 
-1218 LIVRKSSDG
+1218 
-1227 LNIQSVVGSQGYFRR
+1227 
-1242 LIIKYLPTRLNL
+1242 
-1254 HLQKG
+1254 
-1259 GTINR
+1259 
-1264 PILDTDETGFQYY
+1264 
-1277 DTSLNKYIVWNG
+1277 
-1289 TEWTNM
+1289 
-1295 DGSSLGEQP
+1295 
-1304 TQDENR
+1304 

>member
-29 ALKLYVRSAYRK
+29 TLKLYVRSAYRK

-56 VYPAS
+56 TYPAS

-106 FENFMVS
+106 FEDFMVS
-113 LQSNVLIGKPGM
+113 LQSNVLIGKPGL

-145 YLQKPATDV
+145 FLRKPATDIAADV
-154 AAKVTKAETARVE
+154 AAAEAERTTAETARDKAEQARQGDENLRKTAEENRASAETGRSDAEQRRGANETSRESAEQMRKSAEADRIRDEKEREE
-167 AEKKRED
+167 AETSRKA
-174 AENARAEAE
+174 AEKF
-183 NARQDAENGR
+183 R
-193 DTAEQERAGNEDT
+193 DTAEND
-206 RKTAEQS
+206 
-213 RNTAELD
+213 RN
-220 RRTDENIRT
+220 
-229 ENESARMTEENKRIA
+229 
-244 AERRRAAT
+244 
-252 FSALSADVDAVVGKA
+252 
-267 NTAIEETDAAE
+267 
-278 ALRAD
+278 
-283 AEAGRTR
+283 
-290 AEDERE
+290 
-296 TNEQKRKLGETE
+296 
-308 RKSAEMQREEADE
+308 
-321 SRVAAENSRV
+321 
-331 TAEKQRYDAEQE
+331 DAEQE

-348 DAREDSESKRDTAET
+348 DARADAEGKRDTAET

-370 GRGNAEQERMA
+370 GRNNAEQERTTAEQTRKDSETSRVAAERERTA

-386 MENETQRETNE
+386 QENETARVSAETERGKKETERIVSETE
-397 RKREEA
+397 RKSSEQERKSAEQERKTAETGREEA
-403 EDKREE
+403 ETKRKEAETKREE
-409 AIVKFEKD
+409 AIVKFEND
-417 FNEKLDLKADLDE
+417 FNEKLSLKADLEE
-430 FNNTVSGIN
+430 FNNTVSDIN
-439 TYIATKANAQ
+439 TNIATKANAQ

-481 TTEGDT
+481 TAEGDT

-548 NGEEITLP
+548 NGKEITLP
-556 EYCGLRFNGGSFN
+556 EYCDLRFNGGSVN
-569 NGKCNFKSLGHIV
+569 NGNCNFKSLGHIV

-589 FRKGTDSTTS
+589 FRKGTDSTAS

-606 QSLISSGVGIDFEN
+606 QSLISSGIGIDFEN

-650 ELFTPA
+650 ELFIPA

-661 HIQMRNITFNL
+661 HIEIRNTTFNL
-672 IESKGSVFISNLSTP
+672 KGGKENVFISNSSASL
-687 VDNYY
+687 DNYY
-692 TTFIIKK
+692 TTFIINK
-699 CRFNKINSFRII
+699 CRFNKINLFRII

-717 SNHRCGATHVIIEDN
+717 SIHKCGAAHVIIEDN
-732 TINDSASDFLVLSN
+732 TINDSVSNFLVLSN
-746 MFYESCVIRNNFIK
+746 MFYENCVIRNNLIK
-760 NNAYSIFYFGIDNA
+760 NNNYSIFYFGIDNA

-839 YISSNYFECTDNII
+839 YISSNYFECTNNII

-864 PIINITYNNALN
+864 PIINITFNNALN
-876 EIFKSKSSTNSIEN
+876 EIFKSKASTNSIEN

-904 RENYISAMKMSP
+904 RENYISSMKMSP

-939 FQNLEFVSNNIAIE
+939 FQNLEFTNNNITIE

-1009 SLFEIIGNTFECT
+1009 SVFEFIGNTFECT

-1037 KKEGDNGYSSYIIK
+1037 KSEGDNGYSSYIIK

-1095 YSWRHCVLPSTDSVL
+1095 YSWKHCVLPSTDSVV

-1123 TKKVD
+1123 TNKVD

-1264 PILDTDETGFQYY
+1264 PILDTDETGFLFF
-1277 DTSLNKYIVWNG
+1277 DTTLKKYIVWNG
-1289 TEWTNM
+1289 TGWTNM

>member
-56 VYPAS
+56 TYLAS

-72 LVDATEGAP
+72 LEDATEGAP

-91 TLVAHSC
+91 ILVAHSC

-106 FENFMVS
+106 FEDFMVS
-113 LQSNVLIGKPGM
+113 LQSNVLIGKPGL

-145 YLQKPATDV
+145 FLRKPATDIASDV
-154 AAKVTKAETARVE
+154 AAAEAERTTAETARDKAEQARQGDENLRKTAEENRASAETGRSDAEQRRDANETSRESAEQMRKSAEADRIRDEKEREE
-167 AEKKRED
+167 AETSRKA
-174 AENARAEAE
+174 AEKF
-183 NARQDAENGR
+183 R
-193 DTAEQERAGNEDT
+193 DTAEND
-206 RKTAEQS
+206 
-213 RNTAELD
+213 RN
-220 RRTDENIRT
+220 
-229 ENESARMTEENKRIA
+229 
-244 AERRRAAT
+244 
-252 FSALSADVDAVVGKA
+252 
-267 NTAIEETDAAE
+267 
-278 ALRAD
+278 
-283 AEAGRTR
+283 
-290 AEDERE
+290 
-296 TNEQKRKLGETE
+296 
-308 RKSAEMQREEADE
+308 
-321 SRVAAENSRV
+321 
-331 TAEKQRYDAEQE
+331 DAEQE

-348 DAREDSESKRDTAET
+348 DARADAEGKRDTAET

-370 GRGNAEQERMA
+370 GRNNAEQERTTAEQTRKDSEASRVATEQERIA

-386 MENETQRETNE
+386 QENETARVTAETERGKKETERIASETE
-397 RKREEA
+397 RKSAEQERKSAEQERKTAETGREEA
-403 EDKREE
+403 ETKRKEAETKREE
-409 AIVKFEKD
+409 AIVKFEND
-417 FNEKLDLKADLDE
+417 FNEKLSLKADLEE
-430 FNNTVSGIN
+430 FNNTVSDIN
-439 TYIATKANAQ
+439 TNIATKANAQ

-481 TTEGDT
+481 TAEGDT

-518 PINGERK
+518 SINGERK

-548 NGEEITLP
+548 NGKEITLP
-556 EYCGLRFNGGSFN
+556 EYCDLRFNGGSFN
-569 NGKCNFKSLGHIV
+569 NGNCNFKSLGHIV

-589 FRKGTDSTTS
+589 FRKGTDSIAS

-650 ELFTPA
+650 ELFIPA

-661 HIQMRNITFNL
+661 HIEIRNTTFNL
-672 IESKGSVFISNLSTP
+672 KGGQENVFISNSNASL
-687 VDNYY
+687 DNYY

-699 CRFNKINSFRII
+699 CRFNKINLFRII

-717 SNHRCGATHVIIEDN
+717 SIHKCGAAHVIIEDN
-732 TINDSASDFLVLSN
+732 TINDSVSNFLVLSN
-746 MFYESCVIRNNFIK
+746 MFYENCVIRNNFIK
-760 NNAYSIFYFGIDNA
+760 NNTYSIFYFGIDNA

-800 CKANNQSYTCT
+800 CEANNQSYTCT

-830 AFNSVVYPF
+830 AFNSAVYPF
-839 YISSNYFECTDNII
+839 YISSNYFECTNNII

-864 PIINITYNNALN
+864 PIINITFDNALN
-876 EIFKSKSSTNSIEN
+876 EIFKSKASTNSIEN

-939 FQNLEFVSNNIAIE
+939 FQNLEFTNNNITIE

-972 NHLKFWNLNKLSSG
+972 NHLKFWNLNRLSSG

-993 QKSTVVLM
+993 QKITVVLM
-1001 PSYACTYS
+1001 PSFACTYS
-1009 SLFEIIGNTFECT
+1009 SVFEIIGNTFECT

-1027 PSMAFTSFTE
+1027 PSMAFTSFTG
-1037 KKEGDNGYSSYIIK
+1037 KSEGDNGYSSYIIK

-1071 KDTQINRQI
+1071 RGTQINRQI

-1095 YSWRHCVLPSTDSVL
+1095 YSWKHCVLPSTDSVV

-1195 TLQYWDLNNPLFL
+1195 TVQYWDLNNPLFL

-1218 LIVRKSSDG
+1218 LIIRKSSDG

-1264 PILDTDETGFQYY
+1264 PILDTGETGFQYY

>member
-56 VYPAS
+56 TYPAS

-72 LVDATEGAP
+72 LEDATEGAP

-136 TGTLEDWYA
+136 TGTLADWYA

-183 NARQDAENGR
+183 TARQDAENGR

-283 AEAGRTR
+283 AEAGRTK
-290 AEDERE
+290 AEDKRE

-308 RKSAEMQREEADE
+308 RKSAEMQREEVEE

-348 DAREDSESKRDTAET
+348 DAREDSEGKRDTAER

-370 GRGNAEQERMA
+370 GRNNAEQERTA

-409 AIVKFEKD
+409 AIVKFEND
-417 FNEKLDLKADLDE
+417 FNEKLDLKTDLE
-430 FNNTVSGIN
+430 QFNNTVSGIN
-439 TYIATKANAQ
+439 TNIATKANAQ

-548 NGEEITLP
+548 NGAEIQIKEGCTLNFVGGSLSNGIIDGNNTQVSAKR
-556 EYCGLRFNGGSFN
+556 EKCFSQSVVLKNTWEAFTAYSEWFDIVDDCVINDSGKYISGTDNYQGFTNLFKFSKIQVKKGLYYIHGELYMKSNQNVDFGGSIIKYIYTNKYSCLLNLGNGGDNYKLVSDIEVS
-569 NGKCNFKSLGHIV
+569 NGTIYGASPDV
-582 VKAKEFG
+582 
-589 FRKGTDSTTS
+589 D
-599 NHNGVLF
+599 
-606 QSLISSGVGIDFEN
+606 D
-620 EEYNLNF
+620 
-627 IKKSSFEYLYI
+627 
-638 INGILNISSSVS
+638 VS
-650 ELFTPA
+650 EYSHGIYMGYA
-656 QSRNG
+656 KN
-661 HIQMRNITFNL
+661 
-672 IESKGSVFISNLSTP
+672 VVVSN
-687 VDNYY
+687 
-692 TTFIIKK
+692 
-699 CRFNKINSFRII
+699 INSFYNRGDGIYIGGSPTSNGESHINENISII
-711 FSDYNP
+711 NVKCKF
-717 SNHRCGATHVIIEDN
+717 NHRQGCSITEVDKLVISDSEFSETKGAAPQAGIDIEPNPVKVNGSTVRYQTCTNINIKNCIFNNNNGSALSIASFSTFEDKDSVNGVVLENCLLEGNIDIWGGYNIFIRDTKIYTKEYGVIFEKGYFYNILFENVIIEGTNTETTKNGFLITPTEQPNKQKKLTFNNVTIKGFGNYGLQLPDKEGLVIIED
-732 TINDSASDFLVLSN
+732 V
-746 MFYESCVIRNNFIK
+746 
-760 NNAYSIFYFGIDNA
+760 
-774 YVNFHNKENGTLL
+774 
-787 FENNIHINDDDFL
+787 
-800 CKANNQSYTCT
+800 
-811 LLSEGNVVI
+811 
-820 MKNNIFQNIR
+820 
-830 AFNSVVYPF
+830 
-839 YISSNYFECTDNII
+839 
-853 KNVFNF
+853 
-859 NECSH
+859 
-864 PIINITYNNALN
+864 TYNNISISNCYHSFFSGKNA
-876 EIFKSKSSTNSIEN
+876 TN
-890 PGVRIIKGNTVQIE
+890 VT
-904 RENYISAMKMSP
+904 Y
-916 EFPDDYAHY
+916 
-925 DDVMLFTKLYSPVD
+925 
-939 FQNLEFVSNNIAIE
+939 NNINVYDTGYKPNGEKYDGWTFGWVKEKRDDIKTRRDLD
-953 GVLSCPTS
+953 VFNLSC
-961 TIPVLNCKFNY
+961 
-972 NHLKFWNLNKLSSG
+972 
-986 KPEEMIL
+986 
-993 QKSTVVLM
+993 
-1001 PSYACTYS
+1001 
-1009 SLFEIIGNTFECT
+1009 
-1022 SSTFC
+1022 
-1027 PSMAFTSFTE
+1027 
-1037 KKEGDNGYSSYIIK
+1037 
-1051 NNTGNNVNLS
+1051 
-1061 LIDADGNYKK
+1061 
-1071 KDTQINRQI
+1071 
-1080 VYENNNSQYLQKSNI
+1080 
-1095 YSWRHCVLPSTDSVL
+1095 
-1110 MTNCNMVCNYEFY
+1110 
-1123 TKKVD
+1123 
-1128 CDFNLQPFVY
+1128 
-1138 NLAGQSYRLVET
+1138 
-1150 RLPTIDSE
+1150 
-1158 AECYEVKYIKENGDY
+1158 
-1173 KTMEIFK
+1173 
-1180 DGDSLKISSDSTKDK
+1180 SSDSVKADEIGNNKLVIYDTVIPGNPVFRTKYNGEMFELGIILK
-1195 TLQYWDLNNPLFL
+1195 KNKGVTSERPIYNA
-1208 YFNNAIAQGG
+1208 NNAGC
-1218 LIVRKSSDG
+1218 
-1227 LNIQSVVGSQGYFRR
+1227 F
-1242 LIIKYLPTRLNL
+1242 
-1254 HLQKG
+1254 
-1259 GTINR
+1259 
-1264 PILDTDETGFQYY
+1264 YY
-1277 DTSLNKYIVWNG
+1277 DTTLKKYIVWNG

-1295 DGSSLGEQP
+1295 DGTSLGE
-1304 TQDENR
+1304 

>member
-1 MRKVRIGNDIN
+1 MVKRKGL
-12 VRWEV
+12 
-17 KTDGQAVSLEGK
+17 GQANTFRTNNNTSTGYGVAYADEVSGHRTVGSP
-29 ALKLYVRSAYRK
+29 ADLYVLHDWQLSASGENTDNDAIGQLWY
-41 EEITTFTVEGCVVSF
+41 VVNADGNGNGCYYQLKDWSKRNE
-56 VYPAS
+56 AAGWS
-61 MQRMTGARAVI
+61 I
-72 LVDATEGAP
+72 
-81 RRTVCADQAF
+81 ADY
-91 TLVAHSC
+91 T
-98 EENDDDVE
+98 
-106 FENFMVS
+106 
-113 LQSNVLIGKPGM
+113 
-125 SAYEV
+125 
-130 WLSEGN
+130 
-136 TGTLEDWYA
+136 
-145 YLQKPATDV
+145 
-154 AAKVTKAETARVE
+154 TKAELGGAVE
-167 AEKKRED
+167 NINTELDKK
-174 AENARAEAE
+174 
-183 NARQDAENGR
+183 
-193 DTAEQERAGNEDT
+193 EDT
-206 RKTAEQS
+206 TSVDQK
-213 RNTAELD
+213 
-220 RRTDENIRT
+220 
-229 ENESARMTEENKRIA
+229 
-244 AERRRAAT
+244 
-252 FSALSADVDAVVGKA
+252 LS
-267 NTAIEETDAAE
+267 
-278 ALRAD
+278 
-283 AEAGRTR
+283 
-290 AEDERE
+290 
-296 TNEQKRKLGETE
+296 
-308 RKSAEMQREEADE
+308 
-321 SRVAAENSRV
+321 
-331 TAEKQRYDAEQE
+331 
-343 RRQHE
+343 
-348 DAREDSESKRDTAET
+348 
-363 LRKQAET
+363 
-370 GRGNAEQERMA
+370 
-381 SEQTR
+381 
-386 MENETQRETNE
+386 
-397 RKREEA
+397 
-403 EDKREE
+403 
-409 AIVKFEKD
+409 
-417 FNEKLDLKADLDE
+417 LKADLEE
-430 FNNTVSGIN
+430 FNKTVSGIN
-439 TYIATKANAQ
+439 ANIATKANAQ

-518 PINGERK
+518 SINGERK

-672 IESKGSVFISNLSTP
+672 IEGNKSVFISNFGTP

-717 SNHRCGATHVIIEDN
+717 SIHRCGATHVIIEDN
-732 TINDSASDFLVLSN
+732 TINNPASDFLVLSN

-800 CKANNQSYTCT
+800 CKANNKSYTCT

-876 EIFKSKSSTNSIEN
+876 EIFKSKSSTGNIEK
-890 PGVRIIKGNTVQIE
+890 PGTRIIKGNTVQIE

-961 TIPVLNCKFNY
+961 TLPVLNCKFNY
-972 NHLKFWNLNKLSSG
+972 NFLKFWNINKLVSG

-993 QKSTVVLM
+993 QQSTTLLM
-1001 PSYACTYS
+1001 PSFACTYATF
-1009 SLFEIIGNTFECT
+1009 FEIIGNTFEST
-1022 SSTFC
+1022 SNTFS
-1027 PSMAFTSFTE
+1027 PSIAFTSFTE
-1037 KKEGDNGYSSYIIK
+1037 KSEGDDGYSSYIIK

-1061 LIDADGNYKK
+1061 LVDMDSNYTKK
-1071 KDTQINRQI
+1071 EENKQINRQI
-1080 VYENNNSQYLQKSNI
+1080 VYENNNSQYLKESNI
-1095 YSWRHCVLPSTDSVL
+1095 HSWKNAVIPSTKSVV
-1110 MTNCNMVCNYEFY
+1110 MTNCNMVCKYIFY
-1123 TKKVD
+1123 TKEVD
-1128 CDFNLQPFVY
+1128 CDFNLQPFAY
-1138 NLAGQSYRLVET
+1138 NLAGDNYYLLEAK
-1150 RLPTIDSE
+1150 LPTLDLE
-1158 AECYEVKYIKENGDY
+1158 KECFKIEYTKENGDSKTIEIY
-1173 KTMEIFK
+1173 KE
-1180 DGDSLKISSDSTKDK
+1180 GDTLKVSSDSTIDK
-1195 TLQYWDLNNPLFL
+1195 TLQNWDLKKSLYI
-1208 YFNNAIAQGG
+1208 YFNNKIEQGG
-1218 LIVRKSSDG
+1218 LIIFRSSDG
-1227 LNIQSVVGSQGYFRR
+1227 SNIQIRPVVGSQGR
-1242 LIIKYLPTRLNL
+1242 LNRIKIKYLPTRLNL
-1254 HLQKG
+1254 RLQNG
-1259 GTINR
+1259 ATIYR
-1264 PILDTDETGFQYY
+1264 PVLETSETGFLFF
-1277 DTSLNKYIVWNG
+1277 DTTLKKYIVWNG

-1295 DGSSLGEQP
+1295 DGTSLGE
-1304 TQDENR
+1304 

>member
-41 EEITTFTVEGCVVSF
+41 EDITTFTVEGCVVSF
-56 VYPAS
+56 TYPAS

-72 LVDATEGAP
+72 LEDATEGAP

-106 FENFMVS
+106 FEEFMVS
-113 LQSNVLIGKPGM
+113 LQSNVLIGKPGL

-145 YLQKPATDV
+145 FLRKPATDIASDV
-154 AAKVTKAETARVE
+154 AAAEAERTTAETARDKAEQARQGDENLRKTAEENRASAETGRSDAEQRRDANETSRESAEQMRKSAEADRIRDEKEREE
-167 AEKKRED
+167 AETSRKA
-174 AENARAEAE
+174 AEKF
-183 NARQDAENGR
+183 R
-193 DTAEQERAGNEDT
+193 DTAEND
-206 RKTAEQS
+206 
-213 RNTAELD
+213 RN
-220 RRTDENIRT
+220 
-229 ENESARMTEENKRIA
+229 
-244 AERRRAAT
+244 
-252 FSALSADVDAVVGKA
+252 
-267 NTAIEETDAAE
+267 
-278 ALRAD
+278 
-283 AEAGRTR
+283 
-290 AEDERE
+290 
-296 TNEQKRKLGETE
+296 
-308 RKSAEMQREEADE
+308 
-321 SRVAAENSRV
+321 
-331 TAEKQRYDAEQE
+331 DAEQE

-348 DAREDSESKRDTAET
+348 DARADAEGKRDTAET

-370 GRGNAEQERMA
+370 GRDNAEQERTTAEQTRKDSETSRVAAERERTA

-386 MENETQRETNE
+386 QENETTRVSAETERGKKETERIASETE
-397 RKREEA
+397 RKSSEQERKSAEQERKTAETGREEA
-403 EDKREE
+403 ETKRKEAETKREE
-409 AIVKFEKD
+409 AIVKFEND
-417 FNEKLDLKADLDE
+417 FNEKLSLKADLEE

-439 TYIATKANAQ
+439 TNIATKANAQ

-481 TTEGDT
+481 TAEGDT

-525 NVLTQAMINEPNTI
+525 NVLTQEMINEPNTI

-548 NGEEITLP
+548 NGKEITLP
-556 EYCGLRFNGGSFN
+556 EYCDLRFNGGSFN
-569 NGKCNFKSLGHIV
+569 NGSCNFKSLGHIF

-589 FRKGTDSTTS
+589 FRKGTDSTAS

-606 QSLISSGVGIDFEN
+606 QSLISSGIGIDFEN

-627 IKKSSFEYLYI
+627 IKKNSFEYLYI

-650 ELFTPA
+650 ELFIPA

-661 HIQMRNITFNL
+661 HIEIRNTTFNL
-672 IESKGSVFISNLSTP
+672 KGGEENVFISNSGASL
-687 VDNYY
+687 DNYY

-699 CRFNKINSFRII
+699 CRFNKINLFRII

-717 SNHRCGATHVIIEDN
+717 SIHKCGAAHVIIEDN
-732 TINDSASDFLVLSN
+732 TINDPVSNFLVLSN
-746 MFYESCVIRNNFIK
+746 MFYENCVIRNNFIK
-760 NNAYSIFYFGIDNA
+760 NNTYSIFYFGIDNA

-800 CKANNQSYTCT
+800 CEANNQSYTCT

-839 YISSNYFECTDNII
+839 YISSNYFECTNNII

-864 PIINITYNNALN
+864 PIINITFGNALN

-939 FQNLEFVSNNIAIE
+939 FQNLEFTNNNITIE

-993 QKSTVVLM
+993 QKITVVLM

-1009 SLFEIIGNTFECT
+1009 SVFEIIGNTFECI

-1027 PSMAFTSFTE
+1027 PSMAFTSFTQ

-1095 YSWRHCVLPSTDSVL
+1095 YSWKHCVLPSTDSVL

-1138 NLAGQSYRLVET
+1138 NLAGQSYRFVET

-1195 TLQYWDLNNPLFL
+1195 TVQYRDLNDPLFL

-1218 LIVRKSSDG
+1218 LIIRKSGDG

-1264 PILDTDETGFQYY
+1264 PILETGETGFLFF
-1277 DTSLNKYIVWNG
+1277 DTTLKKYIVWNG

-1295 DGSSLGEQP
+1295 DGSSLGE
-1304 TQDENR
+1304 

>member
-41 EEITTFTVEGCVVSF
+41 EDITTFTVEGCVVSF
-56 VYPAS
+56 TYPAS

-72 LVDATEGAP
+72 LEDATEGAP

-106 FENFMVS
+106 FEEFMVS
-113 LQSNVLIGKPGM
+113 LQSNVLIGKPGL

-145 YLQKPATDV
+145 FLRKPATDIASDV
-154 AAKVTKAETARVE
+154 AAAEAERTTAETARDKAEQARQGDENLRKTAEENRASAETGRSDAEQRRDANETSRESAEQMRKSAEADRIRDEKEREE
-167 AEKKRED
+167 AETSRKA
-174 AENARAEAE
+174 AEKF
-183 NARQDAENGR
+183 R
-193 DTAEQERAGNEDT
+193 DTAEND
-206 RKTAEQS
+206 
-213 RNTAELD
+213 RN
-220 RRTDENIRT
+220 
-229 ENESARMTEENKRIA
+229 
-244 AERRRAAT
+244 
-252 FSALSADVDAVVGKA
+252 
-267 NTAIEETDAAE
+267 
-278 ALRAD
+278 
-283 AEAGRTR
+283 
-290 AEDERE
+290 
-296 TNEQKRKLGETE
+296 
-308 RKSAEMQREEADE
+308 
-321 SRVAAENSRV
+321 
-331 TAEKQRYDAEQE
+331 DAEQE

-348 DAREDSESKRDTAET
+348 DARADAEGKRDTAET

-370 GRGNAEQERMA
+370 GRDNAEQERTTAEQTRKDSETSRVAAERERTA

-386 MENETQRETNE
+386 QENETTRVSAETERGKKETERIASETE
-397 RKREEA
+397 RKSSEQERKSAEQERKTAETGREEA
-403 EDKREE
+403 ETKRKEAETKREE
-409 AIVKFEKD
+409 AIVKFEND
-417 FNEKLDLKADLDE
+417 FNEKLSLKADLEE

-439 TYIATKANAQ
+439 TNIATKANAQ

-481 TTEGDT
+481 TAEGDT

-525 NVLTQAMINEPNTI
+525 NVLTQEMINEPNTI

-548 NGEEITLP
+548 NGKEITLP
-556 EYCGLRFNGGSFN
+556 EYCDLRFNGGSFN
-569 NGKCNFKSLGHIV
+569 NGSCNFKSLGHIF

-589 FRKGTDSTTS
+589 FRKGTDSTAS

-606 QSLISSGVGIDFEN
+606 QSLISSGIGIDFEN

-627 IKKSSFEYLYI
+627 IKKNSFEYLYI

-650 ELFTPA
+650 ELFIPA

-661 HIQMRNITFNL
+661 HIEIRNTTFNL
-672 IESKGSVFISNLSTP
+672 KGGEENVFISNSGASL
-687 VDNYY
+687 DNYY

-699 CRFNKINSFRII
+699 CRFNKINLFRII

-717 SNHRCGATHVIIEDN
+717 SIHKCGAAHVIIEDN
-732 TINDSASDFLVLSN
+732 TINDPVSNFLVLSN
-746 MFYESCVIRNNFIK
+746 MFYENCVIRNNFIK
-760 NNAYSIFYFGIDNA
+760 NNTYSIFYFGIDNA

-800 CKANNQSYTCT
+800 CEANNQSYTCT

-839 YISSNYFECTDNII
+839 YISSNYFECTNNII

-864 PIINITYNNALN
+864 PIINITFGNALN

-939 FQNLEFVSNNIAIE
+939 FQNLEFTNNNITIE

-993 QKSTVVLM
+993 QKITVVLM

-1009 SLFEIIGNTFECT
+1009 SVFEIIGNTFECI

-1027 PSMAFTSFTE
+1027 PSMAFTSFTQ

-1095 YSWRHCVLPSTDSVL
+1095 YS
-1110 MTNCNMVCNYEFY
+1110 
-1123 TKKVD
+1123 
-1128 CDFNLQPFVY
+1128 
-1138 NLAGQSYRLVET
+1138 
-1150 RLPTIDSE
+1150 
-1158 AECYEVKYIKENGDY
+1158 
-1173 KTMEIFK
+1173 
-1180 DGDSLKISSDSTKDK
+1180 
-1195 TLQYWDLNNPLFL
+1195 
-1208 YFNNAIAQGG
+1208 
-1218 LIVRKSSDG
+1218 
-1227 LNIQSVVGSQGYFRR
+1227 
-1242 LIIKYLPTRLNL
+1242 
-1254 HLQKG
+1254 
-1259 GTINR
+1259 
-1264 PILDTDETGFQYY
+1264 
-1277 DTSLNKYIVWNG
+1277 
-1289 TEWTNM
+1289 
-1295 DGSSLGEQP
+1295 
-1304 TQDENR
+1304 

>member
-41 EEITTFTVEGCVVSF
+41 EDITTFTVEGCVVSF
-56 VYPAS
+56 TYPAS

-72 LVDATEGAP
+72 LEDATEGAP

-106 FENFMVS
+106 FEEFMVS
-113 LQSNVLIGKPGM
+113 LQSNVLIGKPGL

-145 YLQKPATDV
+145 FLRKPATDIASDV
-154 AAKVTKAETARVE
+154 AAAEAERTTAETARDKAEQARQGDENLRKTAEENRASAETGRSDAEQRRDANETSRESAEQMRKSAEADRIRDEKEREE
-167 AEKKRED
+167 AETSRKA
-174 AENARAEAE
+174 AEKF
-183 NARQDAENGR
+183 R
-193 DTAEQERAGNEDT
+193 DTAEND
-206 RKTAEQS
+206 
-213 RNTAELD
+213 RN
-220 RRTDENIRT
+220 
-229 ENESARMTEENKRIA
+229 
-244 AERRRAAT
+244 
-252 FSALSADVDAVVGKA
+252 
-267 NTAIEETDAAE
+267 
-278 ALRAD
+278 
-283 AEAGRTR
+283 
-290 AEDERE
+290 
-296 TNEQKRKLGETE
+296 
-308 RKSAEMQREEADE
+308 
-321 SRVAAENSRV
+321 
-331 TAEKQRYDAEQE
+331 DAEQE

-348 DAREDSESKRDTAET
+348 DARADAEGKRDTAET

-370 GRGNAEQERMA
+370 GRDNAEQERTTAEQTRKDSETSRVAAERERTA

-386 MENETQRETNE
+386 QENETTRVSAETERGKKETERIASETE
-397 RKREEA
+397 RKSSEQERKSAEQERKTAETGREEA
-403 EDKREE
+403 ETKRKEAETKREE
-409 AIVKFEKD
+409 AIVKFEND
-417 FNEKLDLKADLDE
+417 FNEKLSLKADLEE

-439 TYIATKANAQ
+439 TNIATKANAQ

-481 TTEGDT
+481 TAEGDT

-525 NVLTQAMINEPNTI
+525 NVLTQEMINEPNTI

-548 NGEEITLP
+548 NGKEITLP
-556 EYCGLRFNGGSFN
+556 EYCDLRFNGGSFN
-569 NGKCNFKSLGHIV
+569 NGSCNFKSLGHIF

-589 FRKGTDSTTS
+589 FRKGTDSTAS

-606 QSLISSGVGIDFEN
+606 QSLISSGIGIDFEN

-627 IKKSSFEYLYI
+627 IKKNSFEYLYI

-650 ELFTPA
+650 ELFIPA

-661 HIQMRNITFNL
+661 HIEIRNTTFNL
-672 IESKGSVFISNLSTP
+672 KGGEENVFISNSGASL
-687 VDNYY
+687 DNYY

-699 CRFNKINSFRII
+699 CRFNKINLFRII

-717 SNHRCGATHVIIEDN
+717 SIHKCGAAHVIIEDN
-732 TINDSASDFLVLSN
+732 TINDPVSNFLVLSN
-746 MFYESCVIRNNFIK
+746 MFYENCVIRNNFIK
-760 NNAYSIFYFGIDNA
+760 NNTYSIFYFGIDNA

-800 CKANNQSYTCT
+800 CEANNQSYTCT

-839 YISSNYFECTDNII
+839 YISSNYFECTNNII

-864 PIINITYNNALN
+864 PIINITFGNALN

-939 FQNLEFVSNNIAIE
+939 FQNLEFTNNNITIE

-993 QKSTVVLM
+993 QKITVVLM

-1009 SLFEIIGNTFECT
+1009 SVFEIIGNTFECI

-1027 PSMAFTSFTE
+1027 PSMAFTSFTQ

-1095 YSWRHCVLPSTDSVL
+1095 YSWKHCVLPSTDSVL

-1138 NLAGQSYRLVET
+1138 NLAGQSYRFVET

-1158 AECYEVKYIKENGDY
+1158 AECYEVKYIKKNGDY

-1195 TLQYWDLNNPLFL
+1195 TVQYRDLNDPLFL

-1218 LIVRKSSDG
+1218 LIIRKSGDG

-1264 PILDTDETGFQYY
+1264 PILETGETGFLFF
-1277 DTSLNKYIVWNG
+1277 DTTLKKYIVWNG

-1295 DGSSLGEQP
+1295 DGSSLGE
-1304 TQDENR
+1304 

>member
-56 VYPAS
+56 TYPAS

-72 LVDATEGAP
+72 LEDATEGAP

-98 EENDDDVE
+98 EESDDDVE
-106 FENFMVS
+106 FEDFMVS
-113 LQSNVLIGKPGM
+113 LQSNVLIGKPGL

-136 TGTLEDWYA
+136 TGTLADWYA

-154 AAKVTKAETARVE
+154 AAEVTKAETARAT
-167 AEKKRED
+167 AEQERKN
-174 AENARAEAE
+174 AENARNEAE
-183 NARQDAENGR
+183 TARQEAEIGR
-193 DTAEQERAGNEDT
+193 NTAEQERAGNEDT

-213 RNTAELD
+213 RNTAELN

-229 ENESARMTEENKRIA
+229 ENESARITEENKRIA

-296 TNEQKRKLGETE
+296 TNEQKR
-308 RKSAEMQREEADE
+308 
-321 SRVAAENSRV
+321 
-331 TAEKQRYDAEQE
+331 
-343 RRQHE
+343 
-348 DAREDSESKRDTAET
+348 
-363 LRKQAET
+363 
-370 GRGNAEQERMA
+370 
-381 SEQTR
+381 
-386 MENETQRETNE
+386 
-397 RKREEA
+397 EEA

-439 TYIATKANAQ
+439 TSIATKANAQ

-481 TTEGDT
+481 TAEGDT

-548 NGEEITLP
+548 NGKEITLP
-556 EYCGLRFNGGSFN
+556 EYCDLRFNGGSFN
-569 NGKCNFKSLGHIV
+569 NGNCNFKSLGHIV

-589 FRKGTDSTTS
+589 FRKGTDSTAS

-606 QSLISSGVGIDFEN
+606 QSLISSGIGIDFEN

-638 INGILNISSSVS
+638 TNGILNISSSVS
-650 ELFTPA
+650 ELFIPA

-661 HIQMRNITFNL
+661 HIEIRNITFNL
-672 IESKGSVFISNLSTP
+672 KGGEEDVFISNSSTLL
-687 VDNYY
+687 DNYY

-699 CRFNKINSFRII
+699 CRFNKINLFRII

-717 SNHRCGATHVIIEDN
+717 SIHKCGATHVIIEDN
-732 TINDSASDFLVLSN
+732 TINDPVSNFLVLSN
-746 MFYESCVIRNNFIK
+746 MFYENCVIRNNFIK
-760 NNAYSIFYFGIDNA
+760 NNTYSIFYFGIDNA

-800 CKANNQSYTCT
+800 CEANNQSYTCT

-839 YISSNYFECTDNII
+839 YISSNYFECTNNII

-864 PIINITYNNALN
+864 PITNITFDNALN
-876 EIFKSKSSTNSIEN
+876 EIFKSKSSTHSIEN

-939 FQNLEFVSNNIAIE
+939 FQNLEFTNNNITIE

-972 NHLKFWNLNKLSSG
+972 NHLKFWNLNRLSSG

-993 QKSTVVLM
+993 QKITVVLM

-1009 SLFEIIGNTFECT
+1009 SVFEIIGNTFECI

-1037 KKEGDNGYSSYIIK
+1037 KSEGDNGYSSYIIK

-1061 LIDADGNYKK
+1061 LIDANGNYKK
-1071 KDTQINRQI
+1071 RGTQINRQI

-1095 YSWRHCVLPSTDSVL
+1095 YSWKHCVLPSTDSVL

-1123 TKKVD
+1123 TKK
-1128 CDFNLQPFVY
+1128 
-1138 NLAGQSYRLVET
+1138 
-1150 RLPTIDSE
+1150 
-1158 AECYEVKYIKENGDY
+1158 
-1173 KTMEIFK
+1173 
-1180 DGDSLKISSDSTKDK
+1180 
-1195 TLQYWDLNNPLFL
+1195 
-1208 YFNNAIAQGG
+1208 
-1218 LIVRKSSDG
+1218 
-1227 LNIQSVVGSQGYFRR
+1227 
-1242 LIIKYLPTRLNL
+1242 
-1254 HLQKG
+1254 
-1259 GTINR
+1259 
-1264 PILDTDETGFQYY
+1264 
-1277 DTSLNKYIVWNG
+1277 
-1289 TEWTNM
+1289 
-1295 DGSSLGEQP
+1295 
-1304 TQDENR
+1304 

>member
-1 MRKVRIGNDIN
+1 MVKRKGL
-12 VRWEV
+12 
-17 KTDGQAVSLEGK
+17 GQANTFRTNNNTSTGYGVAYADEVSGHRTVGSLADLY
-29 ALKLYVRSAYRK
+29 ALHDWQLSASGDNTGSDAVGQLWYV
-41 EEITTFTVEGCVVSF
+41 
-56 VYPAS
+56 
-61 MQRMTGARAVI
+61 
-72 LVDATEGAP
+72 VDADGNGNGCYYQLKDWSKRNKAAGWSI
-81 RRTVCADQAF
+81 ADY
-91 TLVAHSC
+91 T
-98 EENDDDVE
+98 
-106 FENFMVS
+106 
-113 LQSNVLIGKPGM
+113 
-125 SAYEV
+125 
-130 WLSEGN
+130 
-136 TGTLEDWYA
+136 
-145 YLQKPATDV
+145 
-154 AAKVTKAETARVE
+154 TKAELGSAVE
-167 AEKKRED
+167 
-174 AENARAEAE
+174 NI
-183 NARQDAENGR
+183 
-193 DTAEQERAGNEDT
+193 
-206 RKTAEQS
+206 
-213 RNTAELD
+213 NTELD
-220 RRTDENIRT
+220 KKENT
-229 ENESARMTEENKRIA
+229 TNVDQK
-244 AERRRAAT
+244 
-252 FSALSADVDAVVGKA
+252 LS
-267 NTAIEETDAAE
+267 
-278 ALRAD
+278 
-283 AEAGRTR
+283 
-290 AEDERE
+290 
-296 TNEQKRKLGETE
+296 
-308 RKSAEMQREEADE
+308 
-321 SRVAAENSRV
+321 
-331 TAEKQRYDAEQE
+331 
-343 RRQHE
+343 
-348 DAREDSESKRDTAET
+348 
-363 LRKQAET
+363 
-370 GRGNAEQERMA
+370 
-381 SEQTR
+381 
-386 MENETQRETNE
+386 
-397 RKREEA
+397 
-403 EDKREE
+403 
-409 AIVKFEKD
+409 
-417 FNEKLDLKADLDE
+417 LKADLDE
-430 FNNTVSGIN
+430 FNNTVSSIN
-439 TYIATKANAQ
+439 TNIATKANAQ

-650 ELFTPA
+650 ELFIPA

-661 HIQMRNITFNL
+661 HIQIRNITFNL
-672 IESKGSVFISNLSTP
+672 IGGNKNVFISNSGTP

-717 SNHRCGATHVIIEDN
+717 SIHRCGATHVIIEDN
-732 TINDSASDFLVLSN
+732 TINNPASDFLVLSI

-876 EIFKSKSSTNSIEN
+876 EIFKSKSSTGNIEN
-890 PGVRIIKGNTVQIE
+890 PGTRIIKGNTVQIE

-961 TIPVLNCKFNY
+961 TLPVLNCKFNY
-972 NHLKFWNLNKLSSG
+972 NFLKFWNLNKLSSG

-993 QKSTVVLM
+993 QKITVVLM

-1009 SLFEIIGNTFECT
+1009 SVFEIIGNTFECT

-1037 KKEGDNGYSSYIIK
+1037 KSEGDNGYSSYIIK

-1061 LIDADGNYKK
+1061 LVDMDSNYTKK
-1071 KDTQINRQI
+1071 EENKQINRQI
-1080 VYENNNSQYLQKSNI
+1080 VYENNNSQYLKESNI
-1095 YSWRHCVLPSTDSVL
+1095 HSWKNTVIPSTKSVV
-1110 MTNCNMVCNYEFY
+1110 MTNCNMVCRYIFY
-1123 TKKVD
+1123 TKEVD
-1128 CDFNLQPFVY
+1128 CDFNLHPFAY
-1138 NLAGQSYRLVET
+1138 NLAGDNYYLLEAK
-1150 RLPTIDSE
+1150 LPTLDLE
-1158 AECYEVKYIKENGDY
+1158 KECFKIEYTKENEDSKTIEIYKEGD
-1173 KTMEIFK
+1173 T
-1180 DGDSLKISSDSTKDK
+1180 LKVSSDSTIDK
-1195 TLQYWDLNNPLFL
+1195 TLQNWDLKKSLYI
-1208 YFNNAIAQGG
+1208 YFNGKIEQGG
-1218 LIVRKSSDG
+1218 LIIEKDSDG
-1227 LNIQSVVGSQGYFRR
+1227 SNIKIRPVIGSQGR
-1242 LIIKYLPTRLNL
+1242 LHRIKIKYLPTRLNL
-1254 HLQKG
+1254 RLQNG
-1259 GTINR
+1259 ATTYR
-1264 PILDTDETGFQYY
+1264 PVLETSETGFLFF
-1277 DTSLNKYIVWNG
+1277 DTTLKKYIVWNG

-1295 DGSSLGEQP
+1295 DGTSLGE
-1304 TQDENR
+1304 

>member
-56 VYPAS
+56 TYPAS

-72 LVDATEGAP
+72 LEDATEGAP

-98 EENDDDVE
+98 EESDDDVE
-106 FENFMVS
+106 FEDFMVS
-113 LQSNVLIGKPGM
+113 LQSNVLIGKPGL

-136 TGTLEDWYA
+136 TGTLADWYA

-154 AAKVTKAETARVE
+154 AAEVTKAETARAT
-167 AEKKRED
+167 AEQERKN
-174 AENARAEAE
+174 AENARNEAE
-183 NARQDAENGR
+183 TARQEAEIGR
-193 DTAEQERAGNEDT
+193 NTAEQERAGNEDT

-213 RNTAELD
+213 RNTAELN

-229 ENESARMTEENKRIA
+229 ENESARITEENKRIA

-296 TNEQKRKLGETE
+296 TNEQKR
-308 RKSAEMQREEADE
+308 
-321 SRVAAENSRV
+321 
-331 TAEKQRYDAEQE
+331 
-343 RRQHE
+343 
-348 DAREDSESKRDTAET
+348 
-363 LRKQAET
+363 
-370 GRGNAEQERMA
+370 
-381 SEQTR
+381 
-386 MENETQRETNE
+386 
-397 RKREEA
+397 EEA

-439 TYIATKANAQ
+439 TSIATKANAQ

-481 TTEGDT
+481 TAEGDT

-548 NGEEITLP
+548 NGKEITLP
-556 EYCGLRFNGGSFN
+556 EYCDLRFNGGSFN
-569 NGKCNFKSLGHIV
+569 NGNCNFKSLGHIV

-589 FRKGTDSTTS
+589 FRKGTDSTAS

-606 QSLISSGVGIDFEN
+606 QSLISSGIGIDFEN

-638 INGILNISSSVS
+638 TNGILNISSSVS
-650 ELFTPA
+650 ELFIPA

-661 HIQMRNITFNL
+661 HIEIRNITFNL
-672 IESKGSVFISNLSTP
+672 KGGEEDVFISNSSTLL
-687 VDNYY
+687 DNYY

-699 CRFNKINSFRII
+699 CRFNKINLFRII

-717 SNHRCGATHVIIEDN
+717 SIHKCGATHVIIEDN
-732 TINDSASDFLVLSN
+732 TINDPVSNFLVLSN
-746 MFYESCVIRNNFIK
+746 MFYENCVIRNNFIK
-760 NNAYSIFYFGIDNA
+760 NNTYSIFYFGIDNA

-800 CKANNQSYTCT
+800 CEANNQSYTCT

-839 YISSNYFECTDNII
+839 YISSNYFECTNNII

-864 PIINITYNNALN
+864 PITNITFDNALN
-876 EIFKSKSSTNSIEN
+876 EIFKSKSSTHSIEN

-939 FQNLEFVSNNIAIE
+939 FQNLEFTNNNITIE

-972 NHLKFWNLNKLSSG
+972 NHLKFWNLNRLSSG

-993 QKSTVVLM
+993 QKITVVLM

-1009 SLFEIIGNTFECT
+1009 SVFEIIGNTFECI

-1037 KKEGDNGYSSYIIK
+1037 KSEGDNGYSSYIIK

-1061 LIDADGNYKK
+1061 LIDANGNYKK
-1071 KDTQINRQI
+1071 RGTQINRQI

-1095 YSWRHCVLPSTDSVL
+1095 YSWKHCVLPSTDSVL

-1138 NLAGQSYRLVET
+1138 NLADQSFRLVET

-1195 TLQYWDLNNPLFL
+1195 TVQYRDLNDPLFL
-1208 YFNNAIAQGG
+1208 YFNNAIEQGG
-1218 LIVRKSSDG
+1218 LIIRKSGDG

-1304 TQDENR
+1304 TQDESL

>member
-29 ALKLYVRSAYRK
+29 ALKLFVRSAYRK

-56 VYPAS
+56 TYPAS

-72 LVDATEGAP
+72 LEDATEGAP

-106 FENFMVS
+106 FEDFMVS
-113 LQSNVLIGKPGM
+113 LQSNVLIGKPGL

-145 YLQKPATDV
+145 FLRKPATDIASDV
-154 AAKVTKAETARVE
+154 AAAEAERTTAETARDKAEQARQGDENLRKTAEENRASAETGRSDAEQRRDANETSRESAEQMRKSAEADRIRDEKEREE
-167 AEKKRED
+167 AETSRKA
-174 AENARAEAE
+174 AEKF
-183 NARQDAENGR
+183 R
-193 DTAEQERAGNEDT
+193 DTAEND
-206 RKTAEQS
+206 
-213 RNTAELD
+213 RN
-220 RRTDENIRT
+220 
-229 ENESARMTEENKRIA
+229 
-244 AERRRAAT
+244 
-252 FSALSADVDAVVGKA
+252 
-267 NTAIEETDAAE
+267 
-278 ALRAD
+278 
-283 AEAGRTR
+283 
-290 AEDERE
+290 
-296 TNEQKRKLGETE
+296 
-308 RKSAEMQREEADE
+308 
-321 SRVAAENSRV
+321 
-331 TAEKQRYDAEQE
+331 DAEQE

-348 DAREDSESKRDTAET
+348 DARADAEGKRDTAET

-370 GRGNAEQERMA
+370 GRDNAEQERTTAEQTRKDSETSRVATERERTA

-386 MENETQRETNE
+386 QENETTRVSAETERGKKETERIASETE
-397 RKREEA
+397 RKSSEQERKSAEQERKTAETGREEA
-403 EDKREE
+403 ETKRKEAETKREE
-409 AIVKFEKD
+409 AIVKFEND
-417 FNEKLDLKADLDE
+417 FNEKLSLKADLEE

-439 TYIATKANAQ
+439 ANIATKANAQ

-462 GDRVVVSGNVTN
+462 DDIATA
-474 NPDEEDI
+474 DEEDI

-548 NGEEITLP
+548 NGKEITLP
-556 EYCGLRFNGGSFN
+556 EYCDLRFNGGSFN
-569 NGKCNFKSLGHIV
+569 NGNCNFKSLGHIV

-589 FRKGTDSTTS
+589 FRKGTDSTAS

-606 QSLISSGVGIDFEN
+606 QSLISSGIGIDFEN

-650 ELFTPA
+650 ELFIPA

-661 HIQMRNITFNL
+661 HIEIRNTTFNL
-672 IESKGSVFISNLSTP
+672 KGGEENVFISNSGASL
-687 VDNYY
+687 DNYY
-692 TTFIIKK
+692 TAFIIKK
-699 CRFNKINSFRII
+699 CRFNKINLFRII

-717 SNHRCGATHVIIEDN
+717 SIHKCGATHVIIEDN
-732 TINDSASDFLVLSN
+732 TINDSVSNFLILSN
-746 MFYESCVIRNNFIK
+746 MFYENCVIRNNFIK
-760 NNAYSIFYFGIDNA
+760 NNASSIFYFGIDNA

-787 FENNIHINDDDFL
+787 FENNVHINDDDFL

-864 PIINITYNNALN
+864 PIINITFDNALN

-925 DDVMLFTKLYSPVD
+925 EDVMLFTKLYSPVD

-1009 SLFEIIGNTFECT
+1009 SVFEIIGNTFECT

-1218 LIVRKSSDG
+1218 LIIRKSSDG

-1304 TQDENR
+1304 TQDESL

>member
-56 VYPAS
+56 TYPAS

-72 LVDATEGAP
+72 LEDATEGAP

-106 FENFMVS
+106 FENFLVS

-136 TGTLEDWYA
+136 TGTLADWYA

-154 AAKVTKAETARVE
+154 AAKVTKAETVRVE

-183 NARQDAENGR
+183 TARQDAENGR

-244 AERRRAAT
+244 AERQRAAT

-278 ALRAD
+278 ALRVD

-308 RKSAEMQREEADE
+308 RKSAEMQREEVEE

-331 TAEKQRYDAEQE
+331 TAEKQRYDAERE

-348 DAREDSESKRDTAET
+348 DAREDSEGKRDTAER

-370 GRGNAEQERMA
+370 GRDNAEQERTA

-397 RKREEA
+397 QKREEA

-409 AIVKFEKD
+409 AIVKFEND
-417 FNEKLDLKADLDE
+417 FNEKLDLKADLE
-430 FNNTVSGIN
+430 QFNNTVSGIN
-439 TYIATKANAQ
+439 ANIATKANAQ

-548 NGEEITLP
+548 NGEEIEIKEGCVLKFCGGTLI
-556 EYCGLRFNGGSFN
+556 NGGIVGNKTRLSNLVKLN
-569 NGKCNFKSLGHIV
+569 NITIN
-582 VKAKEFG
+582 
-589 FRKGTDSTTS
+589 GT
-599 NHNGVLF
+599 
-606 QSLISSGVGIDFEN
+606 FEN
-620 EEYNLNF
+620 EYCKTSYYTDNDDNNVSNLNNLF
-627 IKKSSFEYLYI
+627 KISRNVIIDLNKYI
-638 INGILNISSSVS
+638 ISEQLTLPCDTNLSCSIGCSILLKKLGCIYVTHSNKLSDINIYVDDDFRNTEHIIVIDTKYIYKSIENITKSYASLFNIYIDNVFIDNNKVKIDKIIDIYNDSKKNGWNVNVSNCVFQCVSNKAISLVTKGKGSWLNGTYFSNVKTVYSTVGFYIDSVENS
-650 ELFTPA
+650 IPPENVSIIQCSMQCIKTSTHFVEAKAVHRLYVFSCEPWDWNTVTTNPFLFTNRCDGVTVMA
-656 QSRNG
+656 SG
-661 HIQMRNITFNL
+661 A
-672 IESKGSVFISNLSTP
+672 
-687 VDNYY
+687 Y
-692 TTFIIKK
+692 
-699 CRFNKINSFRII
+699 
-711 FSDYNP
+711 SDYDYEGDIT
-717 SNHRCGATHVIIEDN
+717 SNYN
-732 TINDSASDFLVLSN
+732 TINYMCGQYSANIGNFYTTPRPKGDKFTLKEIQTIPRGVYKISADSTEGNKWGITSPNGGVMIVDGGAQGAV
-746 MFYESCVIRNNFIK
+746 FIT
-760 NNAYSIFYFGIDNA
+760 YFDA
-774 YVNFHNKENGTLL
+774 NKEIYFYSNNRMLDRLEDRAITSNDWVKMGKIEQVERPRDYNL
-787 FENNIHINDDDFL
+787 F
-800 CKANNQSYTCT
+800 
-811 LLSEGNVVI
+811 
-820 MKNNIFQNIR
+820 
-830 AFNSVVYPF
+830 
-839 YISSNYFECTDNII
+839 
-853 KNVFNF
+853 
-859 NECSH
+859 
-864 PIINITYNNALN
+864 
-876 EIFKSKSSTNSIEN
+876 
-890 PGVRIIKGNTVQIE
+890 
-904 RENYISAMKMSP
+904 
-916 EFPDDYAHY
+916 
-925 DDVMLFTKLYSPVD
+925 KLYRNSNDKLYFLDGGGNRRDVLGRTFQRKESTDGLDTSKLNSLLDVGRVFYSPY
-939 FQNLEFVSNNIAIE
+939 QNKI
-953 GVLSCPTS
+953 CM
-961 TIPVLNCKFNY
+961 
-972 NHLKFWNLNKLSSG
+972 W
-986 KPEEMIL
+986 
-993 QKSTVVLM
+993 
-1001 PSYACTYS
+1001 
-1009 SLFEIIGNTFECT
+1009 
-1022 SSTFC
+1022 
-1027 PSMAFTSFTE
+1027 
-1037 KKEGDNGYSSYIIK
+1037 
-1051 NNTGNNVNLS
+1051 TGS
-1061 LIDADGNYKK
+1061 KLIDAFGYESSKK
-1071 KDTQINRQI
+1071 KKGTSADR
-1080 VYENNNSQYLQKSNI
+1080 
-1095 YSWRHCVLPSTDSVL
+1095 PS
-1110 MTNCNMVCNYEFY
+1110 
-1123 TKKVD
+1123 
-1128 CDFNLQPFVY
+1128 
-1138 NLAGQSYRLVET
+1138 
-1150 RLPTIDSE
+1150 I
-1158 AECYEVKYIKENGDY
+1158 
-1173 KTMEIFK
+1173 
-1180 DGDSLKISSDSTKDK
+1180 
-1195 TLQYWDLNNPLFL
+1195 
-1208 YFNNAIAQGG
+1208 
-1218 LIVRKSSDG
+1218 
-1227 LNIQSVVGSQGYFRR
+1227 
-1242 LIIKYLPTRLNL
+1242 
-1254 HLQKG
+1254 
-1259 GTINR
+1259 
-1264 PILDTDETGFQYY
+1264 DETQSGFQYY
-1277 DTSLNKYIVWNG
+1277 DTTLKKYIVWNG

-1295 DGSSLGEQP
+1295 DGSSLGE
-1304 TQDENR
+1304 

>member
-29 ALKLYVRSAYRK
+29 TLKLYVRSAYRK

-56 VYPAS
+56 TYPAS

-72 LVDATEGAP
+72 LEDATEGAP

-91 TLVAHSC
+91 ILVAHSC

-106 FENFMVS
+106 FEDFMVS
-113 LQSNVLIGKPGM
+113 LQSNVLIGKPGL

-145 YLQKPATDV
+145 FLRKPATDIASDV
-154 AAKVTKAETARVE
+154 AAAEAERTTAETARDKAEQARQGDENLRKTAEENRASAETGRSDAEQRRDANETSRESAEQMRKSAEADRIRDEKEREE
-167 AEKKRED
+167 AETSRKA
-174 AENARAEAE
+174 AEKF
-183 NARQDAENGR
+183 R
-193 DTAEQERAGNEDT
+193 DTAEND
-206 RKTAEQS
+206 
-213 RNTAELD
+213 RN
-220 RRTDENIRT
+220 
-229 ENESARMTEENKRIA
+229 
-244 AERRRAAT
+244 
-252 FSALSADVDAVVGKA
+252 
-267 NTAIEETDAAE
+267 
-278 ALRAD
+278 
-283 AEAGRTR
+283 
-290 AEDERE
+290 
-296 TNEQKRKLGETE
+296 
-308 RKSAEMQREEADE
+308 
-321 SRVAAENSRV
+321 
-331 TAEKQRYDAEQE
+331 DAEQE

-348 DAREDSESKRDTAET
+348 DARADAEGKRDTAET

-370 GRGNAEQERMA
+370 GRDNAEQERTTAEQTRKDSETSRVAAERERTA

-386 MENETQRETNE
+386 QENETTRVSAETERGKKETERIASETE
-397 RKREEA
+397 RKSSEQERKSAEQERKTAETGREEA
-403 EDKREE
+403 ETKRKEAETKREE
-409 AIVKFEKD
+409 AIVKFEND
-417 FNEKLDLKADLDE
+417 FNEKLSLKADLEE
-430 FNNTVSGIN
+430 FNNTVSDIN
-439 TYIATKANAQ
+439 TNIATKANAQ

-481 TTEGDT
+481 TAEGDT

-548 NGEEITLP
+548 NGKEITLP
-556 EYCGLRFNGGSFN
+556 EYCDLRFNGGSFN
-569 NGKCNFKSLGHIV
+569 NGNCNFKSLGHIV

-589 FRKGTDSTTS
+589 FRKGTDSTAS

-606 QSLISSGVGIDFEN
+606 QSLISSGIGIDFEN

-650 ELFTPA
+650 ELFIPA

-661 HIQMRNITFNL
+661 HIEIRNTTFNL
-672 IESKGSVFISNLSTP
+672 KGGEENVFISNSSASL
-687 VDNYY
+687 DNYY

-699 CRFNKINSFRII
+699 CRFNKINLFRII

-717 SNHRCGATHVIIEDN
+717 SIHKCGATHVIIEDN
-732 TINDSASDFLVLSN
+732 TINDSVSNFLVLSN
-746 MFYESCVIRNNFIK
+746 MFYENCVIRNNFIK
-760 NNAYSIFYFGIDNA
+760 NNTYSIFYFGIDNA

-800 CKANNQSYTCT
+800 CEANNQSYTCT

-839 YISSNYFECTDNII
+839 YISSNYFECTNNII

-864 PIINITYNNALN
+864 PIINITFDNALN

-939 FQNLEFVSNNIAIE
+939 FQNLEFTNNNITIE

-972 NHLKFWNLNKLSSG
+972 NHLKFWNLNRLSSG

-993 QKSTVVLM
+993 QKITVVLM

-1009 SLFEIIGNTFECT
+1009 SVFEFIGNTFECT

-1037 KKEGDNGYSSYIIK
+1037 KSEGDNGYSSYIIK

-1071 KDTQINRQI
+1071 WGTQISRQI

-1095 YSWRHCVLPSTDSVL
+1095 YSWKHCVLPSTDSVV

-1158 AECYEVKYIKENGDY
+1158 AECYEVKYIKKNGDY

-1195 TLQYWDLNNPLFL
+1195 TVQYWDLNDPLFL

-1259 GTINR
+1259 GTKNR
-1264 PILDTDETGFQYY
+1264 PILETGETGFLFF
-1277 DTSLNKYIVWNG
+1277 DTTLKKYIVWNG

-1295 DGSSLGEQP
+1295 DGSSLGE
-1304 TQDENR
+1304 

>member
-41 EEITTFTVEGCVVSF
+41 EEITTFTVEGCVVNF
-56 VYPAS
+56 TYPAS

-98 EENDDDVE
+98 EESDDDVE
-106 FENFMVS
+106 FEDFMVS
-113 LQSNVLIGKPGM
+113 LQSNVLIGKPGL

-136 TGTLEDWYA
+136 TGTLADWYA

-183 NARQDAENGR
+183 TARQDAENGR

-296 TNEQKRKLGETE
+296 TNEQKR
-308 RKSAEMQREEADE
+308 
-321 SRVAAENSRV
+321 
-331 TAEKQRYDAEQE
+331 
-343 RRQHE
+343 
-348 DAREDSESKRDTAET
+348 
-363 LRKQAET
+363 
-370 GRGNAEQERMA
+370 
-381 SEQTR
+381 
-386 MENETQRETNE
+386 
-397 RKREEA
+397 EEA

-417 FNEKLDLKADLDE
+417 FNEKLDLKTDLEE

-439 TYIATKANAQ
+439 SNIATKANAQ

-462 GDRVVVSGNVTN
+462 DDIATA
-474 NPDEEDI
+474 DEEDI

-548 NGEEITLP
+548 NGKEITLP

-569 NGKCNFKSLGHIV
+569 NGSCNFKSLGHIV

-599 NHNGVLF
+599 NHNGILF

-638 INGILNISSSVS
+638 INGILNISSSVL
-650 ELFTPA
+650 ELFIPA

-661 HIQMRNITFNL
+661 HIEIRNTTFNL
-672 IESKGSVFISNLSTP
+672 KGGEENVFISNTGASL
-687 VDNYY
+687 DNYY

-699 CRFNKINSFRII
+699 CRFNKINLFRII

-717 SNHRCGATHVIIEDN
+717 SIHKCGATHVIIEDN
-732 TINDSASDFLVLSN
+732 TINDSVSNFLILSN
-746 MFYESCVIRNNFIK
+746 MFYENCVIRNNFIK

-787 FENNIHINDDDFL
+787 FENNVHINDDDFL

-839 YISSNYFECTDNII
+839 YISSNYFECTNNII

-859 NECSH
+859 NQCSH
-864 PIINITYNNALN
+864 PIINITFDNALN

-925 DDVMLFTKLYSPVD
+925 EDVMLFTKLYSPVD

-1009 SLFEIIGNTFECT
+1009 SVFEIIGNTFECT

-1218 LIVRKSSDG
+1218 LIIRKSSDG

-1304 TQDENR
+1304 TQDESL

>member
-29 ALKLYVRSAYRK
+29 ALKLYVRSAYKK

-56 VYPAS
+56 TYPAS

-72 LVDATEGAP
+72 LEDATEGAP

-91 TLVAHSC
+91 TLVAHTC
-98 EENDDDVE
+98 EESDDDVE

-113 LQSNVLIGKPGM
+113 LQSNVLIGKPGL

-136 TGTLEDWYA
+136 TGTLADWYA
-145 YLQKPATDV
+145 YLQKPAMDV

-183 NARQDAENGR
+183 TARQDAENGR

-290 AEDERE
+290 AEDKRE

-308 RKSAEMQREEADE
+308 RKSAEMQREEAEE

-331 TAEKQRYDAEQE
+331 TTEKQRYDAEQE

-348 DAREDSESKRDTAET
+348 DAREDSEGKRDAAET
-363 LRKQAET
+363 LRKQAEA
-370 GRGNAEQERMA
+370 GRDNAEQERTA

-397 RKREEA
+397 QKREEA

-409 AIVKFEKD
+409 TIVKFEKD
-417 FNEKLDLKADLDE
+417 FNEKLELKADLEE

-439 TYIATKANAQ
+439 TNIATKANAQ

-525 NVLTQAMINEPNTI
+525 NVLTQEMINEPNTI

-661 HIQMRNITFNL
+661 HIQMRNIAFNL
-672 IESKGSVFISNLSTP
+672 IGGAKNVFISNLGTS

-717 SNHRCGATHVIIEDN
+717 SIHKCGATHVIIEDN
-732 TINDSASDFLVLSN
+732 TINDSASNFLVLSN

-876 EIFKSKSSTNSIEN
+876 EIFKSKSSTGNIEK
-890 PGVRIIKGNTVQIE
+890 PGTRIIKGNTVQIE

-972 NHLKFWNLNKLSSG
+972 NHLKFWNISTLSSG
-986 KPEEMIL
+986 YPEKMVL
-993 QKSTVVLM
+993 QTGTSVLM
-1001 PSYACTYS
+1001 PTYACTFATI
-1009 SLFEIIGNTFECT
+1009 FEMVGNTFEC
-1022 SSTFC
+1022 SSDTFC

-1037 KKEGDNGYSSYIIK
+1037 KEEGDNGYSSYIIK
-1051 NNTGNNVNLS
+1051 NNIGSNVILS
-1061 LIDADGNYKK
+1061 IADKDSNYTKR
-1071 KDTQINRQI
+1071 TERINREI
-1080 VYENNNSQYLQKSNI
+1080 IYKNNNSQYLIESNI
-1095 YSWRHCVLPSTDSVL
+1095 NAWRRTVIPSTSRAVIE
-1110 MTNCNMVCNYEFY
+1110 NCNMASKYEFY
-1123 TKKVD
+1123 TKEID
-1128 CDFNLQPFVY
+1128 CDFNLQPYAY
-1138 NLAGQSYRLVET
+1138 NLSSSDYTQVPIT
-1150 RLPTIDSE
+1150 LPTLDSVG
-1158 AECYEVKYIKENGDY
+1158 ECFKVEYTKKNGDC
-1173 KTMEIFK
+1173 KTMEIYK
-1180 DGDSLKISSDSTKDK
+1180 EGDSLKISSDSTKDK
-1195 TLQYWDLNNPLFL
+1195 ALLYWDLNEKL
-1208 YFNNAIAQGG
+1208 YLIINNEMKQGG
-1218 LIVRKSSDG
+1218 LTIEKSSDG
-1227 LNIQSVVGSQGYFRR
+1227 SKIIISPVIGSQGRFHR
-1242 LIIKYLPTRLNL
+1242 IKIKYLPTRLNL
-1254 HLQKG
+1254 RLQNG
-1259 GTINR
+1259 ATTYR
-1264 PILDTDETGFQYY
+1264 PVLEASETGFLFF
-1277 DTSLNKYIVWNG
+1277 DTTLKKYIVWNG

-1295 DGSSLGEQP
+1295 DGTSLGE
-1304 TQDENR
+1304 